1 MQEPINQQKPKAIP
15 KPVPASNTLRKLDI
29 RFPEELPVS
38 GQRQLIK
45 DALQSHQ
52 VVIVCG
58 ETGSGKTTQLPKICL
73 DLGRGTINGGKLI
86 GHTQPRRIA
95 ATATAKRIAQELGS
109 PIGQDVGYQ
118 VRFADKTSNAA
129 SIKLMTDGIL
139 LAETQRDPQLRA
151 YDTLIIDEAH
161 ERSLNIDFLLGYLR
175 QLLPK
180 RPDLKLIITSATI
193 DAQRFAEHFAI
204 NGQVAPVIEVS
215 GRLFP
220 VEQRYAPLEP
230 DAKPDG
236 KKESK
241 TAKEIPDAVTEEIA
255 SLWREGAAG
264 AGDVLVFLPGERE
277 IRDCAEAL
285 RKDHVLQQRFHPEI
299 LSLFARQSVAEQERV
314 FSPGNGRR
322 IILTTNVAETSL
334 TVPNIR
340 YVIDSGL
347 ARVKRYSYRNKVEQ
361 LQIEP
366 ISQAAANQRAGRCG
380 RVSDGICVRLYSEQD
395 YQGRSKFT
403 DPEILR
409 SSLAAVL
416 LRMSSLRLPKIQH
429 FPFIDKPLGRAI
441 ADGVQLLDELG
452 AIEFDESETA
462 DIKDAGKD
470 INNSFKLTAIGK
482 QLADLPLDPRIGRM
496 LLAAKEQNAL
506 KEVTIIASALA
517 TQDPRDRPMDQ
528 AAAADQAHL
537 QFADERSEFLSFV
550 KLWNWY
556 QDALQHKHSNRQLE
570 NLCKSKF
577 LSPRRL
583 REWRDVHGQL
593 HTMLGEKGWKE
604 NGLAATYEQVHLSLL
619 TGLLGYVAKK
629 EEDEKSQDRNS
640 KTGGYVGARGIR
652 PFIWPGSTIGKKA
665 GAWILAGELQET
677 NRMYA
682 RTIAKIEPQWVERV
696 AAHRLIK
703 SLSDPFWD
711 NRQGEVMAFERGTLY
726 GLPIYHGRRVRYEP
740 HNPKEARE
748 LFIRQ
753 ALVQEEMFGR
763 MDTPALQRET
773 ETDAKKKYPNL
784 FGFFWHN
791 RRLIKEIEALE
802 HRSRRPDVLVDDEL
816 LFAFYESRIPNGVC
830 SRESL
835 KAWLAKKSGED
846 KNQGSELDAQLRLE
860 KADLMRH
867 EAAGITV
874 DRYPKTMLVGGA
886 QLSLTYHFEP
896 GSPKDGVTLVVPL
909 TQLNQVD
916 GRRCEWLVPGMCE
929 EKALLLLK
937 SLPQKLRRHCVP
949 LPDYAKS
956 FLERKLEEKQFG
968 VGDFLDSLISD
979 IRKERGL
986 EIKRTD
992 FRPEALPLHS
1002 SMNFRL
1008 IDEHGRQLEVE
1019 RNLARL
1025 RSEYGQTARN
1035 AFQAIAQETAQ
1046 VELGVEP
1053 PVGEKTKANSTGDKS
1068 TTDTT
1073 RKVEQ
1078 GGCRTWEFGELPE
1091 TLEIQKGN
1099 KTLFG
1104 YPALVDRGD
1113 FCDLEVFD
1121 DLEEARKQHSLG
1133 LRRLFALSNKD
1144 TLKALQKQLPG
1155 IRELG
1160 LLFINV
1166 GSVEGLIDQILNLAL
1181 DRAYMTEPLPV
1192 NAEQFT
1198 ERLQAGKPRLALIA
1212 QEISRHALNALQAH
1226 ADLQKKIASAKAASP
1241 SAYADIQAQ
1250 MQGLIFPKF
1259 VAEIPYAQLV
1269 HVPRYLKAIAMRI
1282 DKLRSNPSRDAQ
1294 CQKDWESVARPWQ
1307 KLIQGN
1313 RGTAAYAMAEDQALV
1328 DFRWQLE
1335 ELRVALYAQELKTP
1349 TPMSLKRLEKVLA
1362 SLR

>member
-1 MQEPINQQKPKAIP
+1 VQEPINQQKPKASP
-15 KPVPASNTLRKLDI
+15 VTVPASNTRGRLEI

-38 GQRQLIK
+38 GQRQIIK
-45 DALQSHQ
+45 DALSSHQ

-73 DLGRGTINGGKLI
+73 DLGRGTMNGGSLI

-95 ATATAKRIAQELGS
+95 ATATAKRIAQELGT

-118 VRFADKTSNAA
+118 VRFADKTSQGA

-193 DAQRFAEHFAI
+193 DAKRFSEHFAI
-204 NGQVAPVIEVS
+204 QGEAAPVIEVS

-220 VEQRYAPLEP
+220 VEQRYEPLEP

-241 TAKEIPDAVTEEIA
+241 EAKEIPDAVAEAIA
-255 SLWREGAAG
+255 NVWREGASG

-277 IRDCAEAL
+277 IRDCAEVL
-285 RKDHVLQQRFHPEI
+285 RKDHVIQQRFHPEI
-299 LSLFARQSVAEQERV
+299 LTLFARQSVAEQERV
-314 FSPGNGRR
+314 FNPGNGRR

-340 YVIDSGL
+340 YVVDSGL

-380 RVSDGICVRLYSEQD
+380 RVSDGICIRLYSEQD
-395 YQGRSKFT
+395 YLGRSKFT

-416 LRMSSLRLPKIQH
+416 LRMSSLRLPRIQE

-441 ADGVQLLDELG
+441 ADGVQLLEELG
-452 AIEFDESETA
+452 AIEYD
-462 DIKDAGKD
+462 DAAVGDDKD
-470 INNSFKLTAIGK
+470 INNSFKLTPIGK

-496 LLAAKEQNAL
+496 LLTAKEQNAL
-506 KEVTIIASALA
+506 REVTIIASALA

-528 AAAADQAHL
+528 AAAADQAYL

-550 KLWNWY
+550 KLWDWY
-556 QDALQHKHSNRQLE
+556 QDALKHKHSNRQLE
-570 NLCKSKF
+570 NLCRSKF

-593 HTMLGEKGWKE
+593 HTMLGEKGWKD
-604 NGLAATYEQVHLSLL
+604 NALAATYEQVHLSLL

-629 EEDEKSQDRNS
+629 EEDEKSQERGS
-640 KTGGYVGARGIR
+640 KTGGYIGARGIR

-703 SLSDPFWD
+703 SLSEPFWD
-711 NRQGEVMAFERGTLY
+711 SRQGEVMAFERGTLY
-726 GLPIYHGRRVRYEP
+726 GLPIYHGRRVRYES
-740 HNPKEARE
+740 HNPVEARE
-748 LFIRQ
+748 LFISQ
-753 ALVQEEMFGR
+753 ALVQEAMFGR
-763 MDTPALQRET
+763 MDTPALMRET
-773 ETDAKKKYPNL
+773 EADARKKYPGS
-784 FGFFWHN
+784 FEFFWHN

-802 HRSRRPDVLVDDEL
+802 HRSRRPDVLVDDDL
-816 LFAFYESRIPNGVC
+816 LFAFYDSRIPKDVL
-830 SRESL
+830 SRERM
-835 KAWLAKKSGED
+835 KAWLRNTPKSA
-846 KNQGSELDAQLRLE
+846 DANAETMDSLLRLS

-874 DRYPKTMLVGGA
+874 DRYPKKMIVGGSELA
-886 QLSLTYHFEP
+886 LTYHFEP
-896 GSPKDGVTLVVPL
+896 GSPKDGVTLIVPL
-909 TQLNQVD
+909 TLLNQVD

-929 EKALLLLK
+929 EKIQLLLK
-937 SLPQKLRRHCVP
+937 SLPQKLRRHCIP
-949 LPDYAKS
+949 LPEYAKS
-956 FLERKLEEKQFG
+956 FLERTLAGKQFG
-968 VGDFLDSLISD
+968 LGDFLDSLIAD
-979 IRKERGL
+979 IRQERGL

-992 FRPEALPLHS
+992 FRPESLPMHA

-1008 IDEHGRQLEVE
+1008 VDEHGRQLDLE

-1025 RSEYGQTARN
+1025 RAEYGETART
-1035 AFQAIAQETAQ
+1035 AFQAIAQHAVHE
-1046 VELGVEP
+1046 ELGAVAIASNAS
-1053 PVGEKTKANSTGDKS
+1053 PVSKSNPNQNASIVKT
-1068 TTDTT
+1068 
-1073 RKVEQ
+1073 VEQ
-1078 GGCRTWEFGELPE
+1078 GGYRSWDFGELPE

-1099 KTLFG
+1099 RTLFG
-1104 YPALVDRGD
+1104 YPALVDRMQS
-1113 FCDLEVFD
+1113 CDLEVFD
-1121 DLEEARKQHSLG
+1121 DLLEARKYHWHG
-1133 LRRLFALSNKD
+1133 LRRLFALANKD

-1166 GSVEGLIDQILNLAL
+1166 GSADSLVEQILNLAIE
-1181 DRAYMTEPLPV
+1181 RAFMNDPLPV
-1192 NAEQFT
+1192 NAEQFS

-1212 QEISRHALNALQAH
+1212 QEISKHALAALQAY
-1226 ADLQKKIASAKAASP
+1226 ADLQKKLAQAKAASAT
-1241 SAYADIQAQ
+1241 AYIDIQTQ
-1250 MQGLIFPKF
+1250 VQGLVFAKF
-1259 VAEIPYAQLV
+1259 VSDTPYSQLV
-1269 HVPRYLKAIAMRI
+1269 HFPRYLKAIAMRI
-1282 DKLRSNPSRDAQ
+1282 DKLRTNPSRDAQ

-1307 KLIQGN
+1307 KLVQGG
-1313 RGTAAYAMAEDQALV
+1313 RGSGAYAMTEDQALT

-1349 TPMSLKRLEKVLA
+1349 SPMSLKRLEKVLA

>member
-1 MQEPINQQKPKAIP
+1 MP
-15 KPVPASNTLRKLDI
+15 KPVPASNTSRRLEI

-38 GQRQLIK
+38 GQRQIIK

-118 VRFADKTSNAA
+118 VRFADKTSHTA

-139 LAETQRDPQLRA
+139 LAETQRDPQLKA

-204 NGQVAPVIEVS
+204 NGKVAPVIEVS

-220 VEQRYAPLEP
+220 VEQRYSPLEP

-241 TAKEIPDAVTEEIA
+241 AAKEIPDAVTEEIA
-255 SLWREGAAG
+255 NLWREGAAG

-314 FSPGNGRR
+314 FNPGNGRR

-380 RVSDGICVRLYSEQD
+380 RVSDGTCIRLYSELD
-395 YQGRSKFT
+395 YQGRPKFT

-441 ADGVQLLDELG
+441 VDGVQLLDELG
-452 AIEFDESETA
+452 AIEFDDS
-462 DIKDAGKD
+462 DAGDGKD

-482 QLADLPLDPRIGRM
+482 QLAELPLDPRIGRI
-496 LLAAKEQNAL
+496 LLSAKEQNAL

-604 NGLAATYEQVHLSLL
+604 NSLAATYEQVHLSLL

-682 RTIAKIEPQWVERV
+682 RTIAKIEPQWVEQV

-711 NRQGEVMAFERGTLY
+711 NRQGEVLAFERGTLY

-740 HNPKEARE
+740 HNPDEARE

-753 ALVQEEMFGR
+753 ALVQEELFGR

-773 ETDAKKKYPNL
+773 EADAKKKYPGL
-784 FGFFWHN
+784 FNFFWHN

-802 HRSRRPDVLVDDEL
+802 HRSRRPDVLVDDDL
-816 LFAFYESRIPNGVC
+816 LFAFYESRIPKEIR
-830 SRESL
+830 SRDEL
-835 KAWLAKKSGED
+835 KSWLKKEV
-846 KNQGSELDAQLRLE
+846 ELDNQLRLE

-874 DRYPKTMLVGGA
+874 DRYPKKMMVGGA
-886 QLSLTYHFEP
+886 ELSLTYHFEP

-916 GRRCEWLVPGMCE
+916 GRRSEWLVPGMCE
-929 EKALLLLK
+929 EKVLLLLK

-956 FLERKLEEKQFG
+956 FLERMLEEKQFG
-968 VGDFLDSLISD
+968 VGDFLDSLIGD

-992 FRPEALPLHS
+992 FRPESLPLHS

-1025 RSEYGQTARN
+1025 RSEYGETARS

-1046 VELGVEP
+1046 VELGVELAP
-1053 PVGEKTKANSTGDKS
+1053 RLDGSKPAIDKA
-1068 TTDTT
+1068 
-1073 RKVEQ
+1073 RQVEQ
-1078 GGCRTWEFGELPE
+1078 GGYRTWEFGDLPE

-1099 KTLFG
+1099 RTLFG
-1104 YPALVDRGD
+1104 YPALVDHGD
-1113 FCDLEVFD
+1113 YCDLEVFD
-1121 DLEEARKQHSLG
+1121 DLLEARKQHQFG
-1133 LRRLFALSNKD
+1133 LRRLFALNNKD

-1166 GSVEGLIDQILNLAL
+1166 GSVEGLIEQILNLAL
-1181 DRAYMTEPLPV
+1181 ERAFMIDPLPI
-1192 NAEQFT
+1192 NPEQFA
-1198 ERLQAGKPRLALIA
+1198 ERLQAGKARFALIA

-1226 ADLQKKIASAKAASP
+1226 ADLQKKIAQAKAASP
-1241 SAYADIQAQ
+1241 SAYADIQTQ
-1250 MQGLIFPKF
+1250 MQALIFPKF
-1259 VAEIPYAQLV
+1259 VAEIPYGQLV

-1282 DKLRSNPSRDAQ
+1282 DKLRTNPSRDAQ

-1307 KLIQGN
+1307 KLLQGN
-1313 RGTAAYAMAEDQALV
+1313 RGSASYAMTEDQALQ

-1349 TPMSLKRLEKVLA
+1349 SPMSLKRLEKVLA
-1362 SLR
+1362 SLC

>member
-1 MQEPINQQKPKAIP
+1 MP
-15 KPVPASNTLRKLDI
+15 KPVPASNTSRRLEI

-38 GQRQLIK
+38 GQRQIIK

-118 VRFADKTSNAA
+118 VRFADKTSHTA

-139 LAETQRDPQLRA
+139 LAETQRDPQLKA

-204 NGQVAPVIEVS
+204 NGKVAPVIEVS

-220 VEQRYAPLEP
+220 VEQRYSPLEP
-230 DAKPDG
+230 DAKLDG

-241 TAKEIPDAVTEEIA
+241 AAKEIPDAVTEEIA
-255 SLWREGAAG
+255 NLWREGAAG

-314 FSPGNGRR
+314 FNPGNGRR

-380 RVSDGICVRLYSEQD
+380 RVSDGTCIRLYSELD
-395 YQGRSKFT
+395 YQGRPKFT

-441 ADGVQLLDELG
+441 VDGVQLLDELG
-452 AIEFDESETA
+452 AIEFDDS
-462 DIKDAGKD
+462 DAGDGKD

-482 QLADLPLDPRIGRM
+482 QLAELPLDPRIGRI
-496 LLAAKEQNAL
+496 LLSAKEQNAL

-604 NGLAATYEQVHLSLL
+604 NSLAATYEQVHLSLL

-682 RTIAKIEPQWVERV
+682 RTIAKIEPQWVEQV

-711 NRQGEVMAFERGTLY
+711 NRQGEVLAFERGTLY

-740 HNPKEARE
+740 HNPDEARE

-753 ALVQEEMFGR
+753 ALVQEELFGR

-773 ETDAKKKYPNL
+773 EADAKKKYPGL
-784 FGFFWHN
+784 FNFFWHN

-802 HRSRRPDVLVDDEL
+802 HRSRRPDVLVDDDL
-816 LFAFYESRIPNGVC
+816 LFAFYESRIPKEIR
-830 SRESL
+830 SRDEL
-835 KAWLAKKSGED
+835 KSWLKKEV
-846 KNQGSELDAQLRLE
+846 ELDNQLRLE

-874 DRYPKTMLVGGA
+874 DRYPKKIMVGGA
-886 QLSLTYHFEP
+886 ELSLTYHFEP

-909 TQLNQVD
+909 TQLNQID
-916 GRRCEWLVPGMCE
+916 GRRSEWLVPGMCE
-929 EKALLLLK
+929 EKVLLLLK

-956 FLERKLEEKQFG
+956 FLERMLEEKQFG
-968 VGDFLDSLISD
+968 VGDFLDSLIGD

-992 FRPEALPLHS
+992 FRPESLPLHS

-1025 RSEYGQTARN
+1025 RSEYGETARS

-1046 VELGVEP
+1046 VELGVELAP
-1053 PVGEKTKANSTGDKS
+1053 RLDGSKPAIDKA
-1068 TTDTT
+1068 
-1073 RKVEQ
+1073 RQVEQ
-1078 GGCRTWEFGELPE
+1078 GGYRTWEFGELPE

-1099 KTLFG
+1099 RTLFG
-1104 YPALVDRGD
+1104 YPALVDHGD
-1113 FCDLEVFD
+1113 YCDLEVFD
-1121 DLEEARKQHSLG
+1121 DLLEARKQHQFG
-1133 LRRLFALSNKD
+1133 LRRLFALNNKD

-1166 GSVEGLIDQILNLAL
+1166 GSVEGLIEQILNLAL
-1181 DRAYMTEPLPV
+1181 ERAFMIDPLPI
-1192 NAEQFT
+1192 NPEQFA
-1198 ERLQAGKPRLALIA
+1198 ERLQAGKARLALIA

-1226 ADLQKKIASAKAASP
+1226 ADLQKKIAQAKAASP
-1241 SAYADIQAQ
+1241 SAYADIQTQ
-1250 MQGLIFPKF
+1250 MQALIFPKF
-1259 VAEIPYAQLV
+1259 VAEIPYGQLV

-1282 DKLRSNPSRDAQ
+1282 DKLRTNPSRDAQ

-1307 KLIQGN
+1307 KLLQGN
-1313 RGTAAYAMAEDQALV
+1313 RGSASYAMTEDQALQ

-1349 TPMSLKRLEKVLA
+1349 SPMSLKRLEKVLA

>member
-1 MQEPINQQKPKAIP
+1 MQEPINQQKPKAIL
-15 KPVPASNTLRKLDI
+15 KHVPASNTLRKLEI

-38 GQRQLIK
+38 SQRQVIQK
-45 DALQSHQ
+45 ALQSHQ

-73 DLGRGTINGGKLI
+73 ELGRGTINGGKLI

-95 ATATAKRIAQELGS
+95 ATATAKRIAHELGS

-118 VRFADKTSNAA
+118 VRFADKTSPGA

-193 DAQRFAEHFAI
+193 DAKRFAEHFAI
-204 NGQVAPVIEVS
+204 DGKLAPVIEVS

-241 TAKEIPDAVTEEIA
+241 VVKEIPDAVAEEIA
-255 SLWREGAAG
+255 NVWREGASG

-277 IRDCAEAL
+277 IRDCAEVL

-299 LSLFARQSVAEQERV
+299 LTLFARQSVAEQERV
-314 FSPGNGRR
+314 FSAGNGRR

-380 RVSDGICVRLYSEQD
+380 RVSDGICIRLYSEQD
-395 YQGRSKFT
+395 YQSRPKFT

-416 LRMSSLRLPKIQH
+416 LRMSALRLPRIQH
-429 FPFIDKPLGRAI
+429 FPFIDKPFGRAI

-452 AIEFDESETA
+452 AIEFDESL
-462 DIKDAGKD
+462 DSDHKD
-470 INNSFKLTAIGK
+470 INQSFKLTTIGQ

-496 LLAAKEQNAL
+496 LLAAKEQNAI
-506 KEVTIIASALA
+506 KEVAIIASALS
-517 TQDPRDRPMDQ
+517 TQDPRERPLDQ
-528 AAAADQAHL
+528 AGAADQAHL

-570 NLCKSKF
+570 NLCRSKF

-593 HTMLGEKGWKE
+593 HTMLGEKGWKD
-604 NGLAATYEQVHLSLL
+604 NDLPATYEQVHISLL

-629 EEDEKSQDRNS
+629 EEDEKSQERGS
-640 KTGGYVGARGIR
+640 KTGAYVGARGIR
-652 PFIWPGSTIGKKA
+652 PFIWPGSTLGKKA

-677 NRMYA
+677 TRMYA

-696 AAHRLIK
+696 AVHRLIK

-711 NRQGEVMAFERGTLY
+711 SRQGEIMAFERGTLY
-726 GLPIYHGRRVRYEP
+726 GLPIYHGRKVRYEP
-740 HNPKEARE
+740 HNPVEARE

-753 ALVQEEMFGR
+753 ALVEEAMFGR

-784 FGFFWHN
+784 FKFFWHN
-791 RRLIKEIEALE
+791 RRLIREIEALE
-802 HRSRRPDVLVDDEL
+802 HRSRRPDVLVDDDL
-816 LFAFYESRIPNGVC
+816 LFAFYDSRIPQSVC
-830 SRESL
+830 SREQLLIWL
-835 KAWLAKKSGED
+835 KKVPEED
-846 KNQGSELDAQLRLE
+846 SQLCLS

-874 DRYPKTMLVGGA
+874 DRYPKKMLVGGA
-886 QLSLTYHFEP
+886 ELSLTYHFEP

-929 EKALLLLK
+929 EKVLLLLK
-937 SLPQKLRRHCVP
+937 TLPQKLRRHCVP
-949 LPDYAKS
+949 LPEYAKS
-956 FLERKLEEKQFG
+956 FLERKLEQKQFG
-968 VGDFLDSLISD
+968 AGDFLEDLMAD
-979 IRKERGL
+979 VRQERGL

-992 FRPEALPLHS
+992 FRPEALPLHC

-1025 RSEYGQTARN
+1025 RSEFGESARS

-1046 VELGVEP
+1046 TELGIEITQ
-1053 PVGEKTKANSTGDKS
+1053 TKQEA
-1068 TTDTT
+1068 T

-1078 GGCRTWEFGELPE
+1078 SGYQTWEFGELPE

-1099 KTLFG
+1099 QTLFG
-1104 YPALVDRGD
+1104 YPALVDRND
-1113 FCDLEVFD
+1113 FVDLEVFD
-1121 DLEEARKQHSLG
+1121 DLQEARKQHWQG
-1133 LRRLFALSNKD
+1133 LRRLFILANKD
-1144 TLKALQKQLPG
+1144 TLKSLQKQLPG
-1155 IRELG
+1155 LRDLG
-1160 LLFINV
+1160 LLFINI
-1166 GSVEGLIDQILNLAL
+1166 GSVEGLVEQILNLAVE
-1181 DRAYMTEPLPV
+1181 RALMSDDLPV
-1192 NAEQFT
+1192 TAEQFKQ
-1198 ERLQAGKPRLALIA
+1198 RLQAGKPRLALIA
-1212 QEISRHALNALQAH
+1212 QEMSKHALAALQAN
-1226 ADLQKKIASAKAASP
+1226 ADLQKKLAQAKAASP
-1241 SAYADIQAQ
+1241 SAYTDIQAQ
-1250 MQGLIFPKF
+1250 LQALIFPKF
-1259 VAEIPYAQLV
+1259 VSEIPYTQLV
-1269 HVPRYLKAIAMRI
+1269 HLPRYLKAIALRI

-1307 KLIQGN
+1307 KLLQGN
-1313 RGTAAYAMAEDQALV
+1313 RGAASYTLVEDQGLR

>member
-1 MQEPINQQKPKAIP
+1 MQEPINQQKPKSIT
-15 KPVPASNTLRKLDI
+15 KPVPASNTGRRLEI

-118 VRFADKTSNAA
+118 VRFADKTSHTA

-139 LAETQRDPQLRA
+139 LAETQRDPQLKA

-204 NGQVAPVIEVS
+204 NGKVAPVIEVS

-220 VEQRYAPLEP
+220 VEQRYSPLEP

-241 TAKEIPDAVTEEIA
+241 TAKEIPDAVTEEITKV
-255 SLWREGAAG
+255 WREGATG

-285 RKDHVLQQRFHPEI
+285 RKDHVLQQRYHPEV

-395 YQGRSKFT
+395 YLGRPKFT

-416 LRMSSLRLPKIQH
+416 LRMSSLRLSKIQH

-452 AIEFDESETA
+452 AIEFDDAQTEDA
-462 DIKDAGKD
+462 KDS
-470 INNSFKLTAIGK
+470 NHSFKLTHIGK

-496 LLAAKEQNAL
+496 LLAAKEHNAL
-506 KEVTIIASALA
+506 REVTIIASALA
-517 TQDPRDRPMDQ
+517 TQDPRERPMDQ
-528 AAAADQAHL
+528 GAAADQAHL

-550 KLWNWY
+550 KLWDWY

-570 NLCKSKF
+570 NLCRSKF

-604 NGLAATYEQVHLSLL
+604 NALSATYEQVHLSLL

-677 NRMYA
+677 SRMYA
-682 RTIAKIEPQWVERV
+682 RTIAKIEPQWVEKV

-703 SLSDPFWD
+703 SLSEPFWD
-711 NRQGEVMAFERGTLY
+711 SRQGEVLAFERGTLY

-740 HNPKEARE
+740 HNPEHARE
-748 LFIRQ
+748 LFIGQ
-753 ALVQEEMFGR
+753 ALVQEEIFGR

-773 ETDAKKKYPNL
+773 EADAKKKYPGT
-784 FGFFWHN
+784 FGFFWYN

-802 HRSRRPDVLVDDEL
+802 HRSRRPDVLVDDDL
-816 LFAFYESRIPNGVC
+816 LFAFYESRIPKGICN
-830 SRESL
+830 REDLSAYL
-835 KAWLAKKSGED
+835 KKTPD
-846 KNQGSELDAQLRLE
+846 LDSQLRLE

-874 DRYPKTMLVGGA
+874 DRYPKVMKVGGA
-886 QLSLTYHFEP
+886 ELNLTYHFEP

-909 TQLNQVD
+909 AQLNQVD

-929 EKALLLLK
+929 EKILLLLK
-937 SLPQKLRRHCVP
+937 TLPQKLRRHCVP

-956 FLERKLEEKQFG
+956 YLERRLDAKQFG
-968 VGDFLDSLISD
+968 VGDFLDSLIDD

-1025 RSEYGQTARN
+1025 RSEYGQTARD
-1035 AFQAIAQETAQ
+1035 AFQAVAQEVVQA
-1046 VELGVEP
+1046 ELGIEP
-1053 PVGEKTKANSTGDKS
+1053 SSKTSANSGKADS
-1068 TTDTT
+1068 A
-1073 RKVEQ
+1073 RQVAQ
-1078 GGCRTWEFGELPE
+1078 GGYRSWEFGELP
-1091 TLEIQKGN
+1091 
-1099 KTLFG
+1099 
-1104 YPALVDRGD
+1104 
-1113 FCDLEVFD
+1113 
-1121 DLEEARKQHSLG
+1121 
-1133 LRRLFALSNKD
+1133 
-1144 TLKALQKQLPG
+1144 
-1155 IRELG
+1155 
-1160 LLFINV
+1160 
-1166 GSVEGLIDQILNLAL
+1166 
-1181 DRAYMTEPLPV
+1181 
-1192 NAEQFT
+1192 
-1198 ERLQAGKPRLALIA
+1198 
-1212 QEISRHALNALQAH
+1212 
-1226 ADLQKKIASAKAASP
+1226 
-1241 SAYADIQAQ
+1241 
-1250 MQGLIFPKF
+1250 
-1259 VAEIPYAQLV
+1259 
-1269 HVPRYLKAIAMRI
+1269 
-1282 DKLRSNPSRDAQ
+1282 
-1294 CQKDWESVARPWQ
+1294 
-1307 KLIQGN
+1307 
-1313 RGTAAYAMAEDQALV
+1313 
-1328 DFRWQLE
+1328 
-1335 ELRVALYAQELKTP
+1335 
-1349 TPMSLKRLEKVLA
+1349 
-1362 SLR
+1362 

>member
-15 KPVPASNTLRKLDI
+15 KPVPASNTSRRLEI

-38 GQRQLIK
+38 GQRQIIK
-45 DALQSHQ
+45 DALQSNQ

-118 VRFADKTSNAA
+118 VRFADKSSQTA

-139 LAETQRDPQLRA
+139 LAETQRDPQLKA

-204 NGQVAPVIEVS
+204 NGKVAPVIEVS

-220 VEQRYAPLEP
+220 VEQRYCPLEP
-230 DAKPDG
+230 DPKPDG

-241 TAKEIPDAVTEEIA
+241 AVKEIPETVAEEIA
-255 SLWREGAAG
+255 NVWREGASG

-380 RVSDGICVRLYSEQD
+380 RVSDGICIRLYSELD
-395 YQGRSKFT
+395 YQSRPKFT

-441 ADGVQLLDELG
+441 TDGVQLLDELG
-452 AIEFDESETA
+452 AIEFDEANTA
-462 DIKDAGKD
+462 DSKD

-506 KEVTIIASALA
+506 REVTIIASALA
-517 TQDPRDRPMDQ
+517 TQDPRERPMDQ

-550 KLWNWY
+550 KLWDWH
-556 QDALQHKHSNRQLE
+556 QDALRHKHSNRQLE
-570 NLCKSKF
+570 NLCRSKF

-593 HTMLGEKGWKE
+593 HAMLAEKGWKE

-682 RTIAKIEPQWVERV
+682 RTIAKIEPQWVEKV
-696 AAHRLIK
+696 AAHRLIT

-711 NRQGEVMAFERGTLY
+711 HRQGEVMAFERGTLY

-740 HNPKEARE
+740 HNSEEARN
-748 LFIRQ
+748 LFISQ

-763 MDTPALQRET
+763 MDTPALYRET
-773 ETDAKKKYPNL
+773 EADAKKKYPGL

-791 RRLIKEIEALE
+791 CRLIKEIEALE

-816 LFAFYESRIPNGVC
+816 LFAFYESRIPKEVC
-830 SRESL
+830 NREDL
-835 KAWLAKKSGED
+835 KAWFKKSPD
-846 KNQGSELDAQLRLE
+846 LDQQLRLE

-874 DRYPKTMLVGGA
+874 DRYPKKMLVGGA
-886 QLSLTYHFEP
+886 DLNLTYHFEP

-929 EKALLLLK
+929 EKVLLLLK

-956 FLERKLEEKQFG
+956 FLERKLEEKKFG
-968 VGDFLDSLISD
+968 VGDFLDSLIGD

-992 FRPEALPLHS
+992 FRPESLPLHS

-1025 RSEYGQTARN
+1025 RSEHGETARS

-1046 VELGVEP
+1046 AELGAEFP
-1053 PVGEKTKANSTGDKS
+1053 KAGGVQSIQKARS
-1068 TTDTT
+1068 
-1073 RKVEQ
+1073 VEQ
-1078 GGCRTWEFGELPE
+1078 GGYRSWDFGELPE

-1113 FCDLEVFD
+1113 YSDLEVFD
-1121 DLEEARKQHSLG
+1121 DLLEARKQHHLG
-1133 LRRLFALSNKD
+1133 LRRLFSLSNKD

-1160 LLFINV
+1160 LLFINI
-1166 GSVEGLIDQILNLAL
+1166 GSVDGLIEQILNLAL
-1181 DRAYMTEPLPV
+1181 ERAFMSEPLPV
-1192 NAEQFT
+1192 NAEQFI

-1226 ADLQKKIASAKAASP
+1226 ADLQKKMASAKASSAT
-1241 SAYADIQAQ
+1241 AYADMQTQIQA
-1250 MQGLIFPKF
+1250 LIFPHF
-1259 VAEIPYAQLV
+1259 VAQIPYGQLV
-1269 HVPRYLKAIAMRI
+1269 HLPRYLKAIAMRI

-1307 KLIQGN
+1307 KLLQGSK
-1313 RGTAAYAMAEDQALV
+1313 GSASYAMTEDQALQ

>member
-1 MQEPINQQKPKAIP
+1 
-15 KPVPASNTLRKLDI
+15 
-29 RFPEELPVS
+29 LPVS
-38 GQRQLIK
+38 SQRQIIK
-45 DALQSHQ
+45 DALSSNQ
-52 VVIVCG
+52 VIIVCG

-73 DLGRGTINGGKLI
+73 DLGRGTMNGGRLI

-95 ATATAKRIAQELGS
+95 ATATAKRIAQELGTA
-109 PIGQDVGYQ
+109 IGQDVGYQ
-118 VRFADKTSNAA
+118 VRFADKSSQGA

-193 DAQRFAEHFAI
+193 DAKRFSEHFALH
-204 NGQVAPVIEVS
+204 GKPAPVIEVS

-220 VEQRYAPLEP
+220 VEQRYEPLVA
-230 DAKPDG
+230 DTKPDG

-241 TAKEIPDAVTEEIA
+241 EAKELPDAVTEAITNV
-255 SLWREGAAG
+255 WREGAAG

-277 IRDCAEAL
+277 IRDCAEVL

-314 FSPGNGRR
+314 FNPGNGRR

-340 YVIDSGL
+340 YVVDSGL

-361 LQIEP
+361 LQIES

-380 RVSDGICVRLYSEQD
+380 RVSDGICIRLYSEQD
-395 YQGRSKFT
+395 YLSRPQFT

-416 LRMSSLRLPKIQH
+416 LRMSSLRLPRIQD

-452 AIEFDESETA
+452 AIVYDESATG
-462 DIKDAGKD
+462 DSKD
-470 INNSFKLTAIGK
+470 INSSFKLTPTGK

-496 LLAAKEQNAL
+496 LLAAKEENAL
-506 KEVTIIASALA
+506 REVTIIASALA

-537 QFADERSEFLSFV
+537 LFADERSEFLSFV
-550 KLWNWY
+550 KLWDWY
-556 QDALQHKHSNRQLE
+556 QDALKHKQSNRQLE

-583 REWRDVHGQL
+583 REWRDVYAQL
-593 HTMLGEKGWKE
+593 HTMLSEKGWKE
-604 NGLAATYEQVHLSLL
+604 NPSAATYEQVHLSLL

-629 EEDEKSQDRNS
+629 EEDEKSQERGS
-640 KTGGYVGARGIR
+640 KTGSYIGARGIR

-665 GAWILAGELQET
+665 GAWIVAGELQET

-682 RTIAKIEPQWVERV
+682 RTIAKIEPQWVEKV

-703 SLSDPFWD
+703 TLSEPFWD
-711 NRQGEVMAFERGTLY
+711 SRQGEVMAFERGTLY

-740 HNPKEARE
+740 HNPTDARN
-748 LFIRQ
+748 LFIMQ

-763 MDTPALQRET
+763 MDTPALMRET
-773 ETDAKKKYPNL
+773 EADARKKYPGT
-784 FGFFWHN
+784 FEFFWHN

-802 HRSRRPDVLVDDEL
+802 HRSRRPDVLVDDDL
-816 LFAFYESRIPNGVC
+816 LFAFYDSRLPQAVL
-830 SRESL
+830 SRDSM
-835 KAWLAKKSGED
+835 KAWLRKADKSEATD
-846 KNQGSELDAQLRLE
+846 ELLRLA

-874 DRYPKTMLVGGA
+874 DRYPKKLLLGGSE
-886 QLSLTYHFEP
+886 LSLTYHFEP

-909 TQLNQVD
+909 TLLNQVD

-929 EKALLLLK
+929 EKIHLLLK
-937 SLPQKLRRHCVP
+937 SLPQKLRRHCIP
-949 LPDYAKS
+949 LPEYAKS
-956 FLERKLEEKQFG
+956 FLERSLAEKQFG
-968 VGDFLDSLISD
+968 IGDFLDSLITD

-992 FRPEALPLHS
+992 FRPESLPLHS

-1008 IDEHGRQLEVE
+1008 VDEHGRQLELE
-1019 RNLARL
+1019 RNLSRL
-1025 RSEYGQTARN
+1025 RAEHGETART
-1035 AFQAIAQETAQ
+1035 AFQAIAQQ
-1046 VELGVEP
+1046 VVQAELG
-1053 PVGEKTKANSTGDKS
+1053 GDTQADASGVIGKS
-1068 TTDTT
+1068 NQNVASSVIK
-1073 RKVEQ
+1073 KVEQ
-1078 GGCRTWEFGELPE
+1078 GGYLSWDFGELPE

-1099 KTLFG
+1099 RTLFG
-1104 YPALVDRGD
+1104 YPALVDRTE

-1121 DLEEARKQHSLG
+1121 DLLEARKYHWQG

-1155 IRELG
+1155 IREIG
-1160 LLFINV
+1160 LLFMNV
-1166 GSVEGLIDQILNLAL
+1166 GSVDSLIEQILNLAIE
-1181 DRAYMTEPLPV
+1181 RALMSDPLPM
-1192 NAEQFT
+1192 NAEQFAG
-1198 ERLQAGKPRLALIA
+1198 RLQAGKPRLALIA
-1212 QEISRHALNALQAH
+1212 QEIAKHTLAALQAH
-1226 ADLQKKIASAKAASP
+1226 ADLLKKLAQAKAASA
-1241 SAYADIQAQ
+1241 SAYADIQNQ
-1250 MQGLIFPKF
+1250 VQGLIFAKF
-1259 VAEIPYAQLV
+1259 ISDTPYGQLV
-1269 HVPRYLKAIAMRI
+1269 HFPRYLKAIAMRI
-1282 DKLRSNPSRDAQ
+1282 DKLRTNPSRDAQ

-1307 KLIQGN
+1307 KMVQASHGSS
-1313 RGTAAYAMAEDQALV
+1313 TYALHEDQALV

>member
-1 MQEPINQQKPKAIP
+1 MP
-15 KPVPASNTLRKLDI
+15 KPVPASNTPRRLEI

-38 GQRQLIK
+38 SQRQIIK
-45 DALQSHQ
+45 DALQNHQ

-118 VRFADKTSNAA
+118 VRFADKTSHTA

-139 LAETQRDPQLRA
+139 LAETQRDPQLKA

-193 DAQRFAEHFAI
+193 DAQRFADHFTI
-204 NGQVAPVIEVS
+204 NGKVAPVIEVS

-220 VEQRYAPLEP
+220 VEQRYCPLEP
-230 DAKPDG
+230 DLKPDG

-241 TAKEIPDAVTEEIA
+241 AAKEIPETVAEEIA
-255 SLWREGAAG
+255 SVWREGAQG

-299 LSLFARQSVAEQERV
+299 LSLFARQSVTEQERV

-380 RVSDGICVRLYSEQD
+380 RVSDGICIRLYSELD
-395 YQGRSKFT
+395 YQSRPKFT

-416 LRMSSLRLPKIQH
+416 LRMSSLHLPKIQH

-441 ADGVQLLDELG
+441 TDGVQLLDELG
-452 AIEFDESETA
+452 AIEFDESNAT
-462 DIKDAGKD
+462 DATDGKD
-470 INNSFKLTAIGK
+470 INNSFKLTPIGK

-506 KEVTIIASALA
+506 KEVAIIASALA
-517 TQDPRDRPMDQ
+517 TQDPRERPMDQ
-528 AAAADQAHL
+528 SAAADQAHL
-537 QFADERSEFLSFV
+537 LFADERSEFLSFV

-570 NLCKSKF
+570 NLCRSKF

-593 HTMLGEKGWKE
+593 HTMLAEKGWKE

-640 KTGGYVGARGIR
+640 KTGGYIGARGIR

-677 NRMYA
+677 SRMYA
-682 RTIAKIEPQWVERV
+682 RTIAKIEPQWVEKV
-696 AAHRLIK
+696 AAHRLIT

-711 NRQGEVMAFERGTLY
+711 HRQGEVMAFERGTLY

-740 HNPKEARE
+740 HNPEEARN
-748 LFIRQ
+748 LFISQ

-763 MDTPALQRET
+763 MDTPALYRET
-773 ETDAKKKYPNL
+773 EADAKKQYPGL

-791 RRLIKEIEALE
+791 CRLIKEIEALE
-802 HRSRRPDVLVDDEL
+802 HRSRRPDVLVDDDL
-816 LFAFYESRIPNGVC
+816 LFAFYESRIPKEVC
-830 SRESL
+830 NREGL
-835 KAWLAKKSGED
+835 KAWFKKEP
-846 KNQGSELDAQLRLE
+846 KLDSQLRLE

-874 DRYPKTMLVGGA
+874 DRYPKKMLVGGA
-886 QLSLTYHFEP
+886 ELNLTYHFEP

-929 EKALLLLK
+929 EKVLLLLK

-956 FLERKLEEKQFG
+956 FLERQLDEKQFG
-968 VGDFLDSLISD
+968 VGDFLDCLIGD

-992 FRPEALPLHS
+992 FRPESLPLHS

-1025 RSEYGQTARN
+1025 RAEYGETARS

-1046 VELGVEP
+1046 VEFGFEP
-1053 PVGEKTKANSTGDKS
+1053 SKTASTQSNEKAHS
-1068 TTDTT
+1068 
-1073 RKVEQ
+1073 VEQ
-1078 GGCRTWEFGELPE
+1078 EGYRSWEFGELPE

-1104 YPALVDRGD
+1104 YPALVDRED
-1113 FCDLEVFD
+1113 YCDLEVFD
-1121 DLEEARKQHSLG
+1121 DLLEARKQHRLG
-1133 LRRLFALSNKD
+1133 LRRLFSLSNKD

-1160 LLFINV
+1160 LLFINIS
-1166 GSVEGLIDQILNLAL
+1166 SVDGLLEQILNLAL
-1181 DRAYMTEPLPV
+1181 ERAFMSEPLPV

-1212 QEISRHALNALQAH
+1212 QEISRHTLNALQAN
-1226 ADLQKKIASAKAASP
+1226 ADLQKKMASAKASSTTAHT
-1241 SAYADIQAQ
+1241 DIQTQ
-1250 MQGLIFPKF
+1250 MQGLVFPKF
-1259 VAEIPYAQLV
+1259 VAQIPYEQLV
-1269 HVPRYLKAIAMRI
+1269 HLPRYLKAIAMRI

-1307 KLIQGN
+1307 KLLQGSK
-1313 RGTAAYAMAEDQALV
+1313 GSTSYAMTEDQALQ

-1349 TPMSLKRLEKVLA
+1349 SPMSLKRLEKVLA
-1362 SLR
+1362 SMR

>member
-1 MQEPINQQKPKAIP
+1 MQERINQQKPLDSA
-15 KPVPASNTLRKLDI
+15 KPVPASNTCRKLDI

-38 GQRQLIK
+38 GQRQIIK
-45 DALQSHQ
+45 DALLSHQ

-73 DLGRGTINGGKLI
+73 DMGRGTMSGGKLI

-95 ATATAKRIAQELGS
+95 ATATAKRIAQELGT

-118 VRFADKTSNAA
+118 VRFSDKTGPSA

-175 QLLPK
+175 RLLPK

-193 DAQRFAEHFAI
+193 DAQRFAEHFTI
-204 NGQVAPVIEVS
+204 NGKIAPVIEVS

-230 DAKPDG
+230 DLKPDG

-241 TAKEIPDAVTEEIA
+241 EAKEIPDAVAEAIA
-255 SLWREGAAG
+255 NLWREGASG
-264 AGDVLVFLPGERE
+264 SGDVLVFLPGERE
-277 IRDCAEAL
+277 IRDCAEVL
-285 RKDHVLQQRFHPEI
+285 RKDHVLAQRFHPEI
-299 LSLFARQSVAEQERV
+299 LGLFARQSIAEQERV

-322 IILTTNVAETSL
+322 IILSTNVAETSL
-334 TVPNIR
+334 TFPNIR

-361 LQIEP
+361 LQVEP

-380 RVSDGICVRLYSEQD
+380 RVSDGICIRLYSEQD
-395 YQGRSKFT
+395 YLSRAKFT

-416 LRMSSLRLPKIQH
+416 LRMSALRLPKIAE
-429 FPFIDKPLGRAI
+429 FPFIDRPLGRAI

-452 AIEFDESETA
+452 AIESDELQAGDS
-462 DIKDAGKD
+462 KDF
-470 INNSFKLTAIGK
+470 NHNFKLTAIGK
-482 QLADLPLDPRIGRM
+482 QLAELPLDPRIGRI
-496 LLAAKEQNAL
+496 LLAAKDQNAL
-506 KEVTIIASALA
+506 REVTIIASALA
-517 TQDPRDRPMDQ
+517 TQDPRERPLEQ

-593 HTMLGEKGWKE
+593 HAMLGEKGWKE
-604 NGLAATYEQVHLSLL
+604 NGLAASYEEVHLSLL

-629 EEDEKSQDRNS
+629 EEDEKSQERGS
-640 KTGGYVGARGIR
+640 KTGGYIGARGIR

-682 RTIAKIEPQWVERV
+682 RTIAKIEPQWIERA
-696 AAHRLIK
+696 AAHRLVK

-740 HNPKEARE
+740 HDPVMARE
-748 LFIRQ
+748 LFISQ

-763 MDTPALQRET
+763 MDTPALERET
-773 ETDAKKKYPNL
+773 EADARKKYSDS

-791 RRLIKEIEALE
+791 HRLIKEIEALE

-816 LFAFYESRIPNGVC
+816 LFAFYDSRIPKEVL
-830 SRESL
+830 SRESMKSWL
-835 KAWLAKKSGED
+835 KKFDPKGEKPD
-846 KNQGSELDAQLRLE
+846 TQLRLA

-874 DRYPKTMLVGGA
+874 DRYPKKMVVGGTE
-886 QLSLTYHFEP
+886 LSMTYHFEP

-909 TQLNQVD
+909 TLLNQVD

-929 EKALLLLK
+929 EKTLLLLK

-949 LPDYAKS
+949 LPEYAKS
-956 FLERKLEEKQFG
+956 FLERMLEEKHFG
-968 VGDFLDSLISD
+968 VGDYLDCLIAD
-979 IRKERGL
+979 IRKEKGL

-992 FRPEALPLHS
+992 FRPEALPAHS
-1002 SMNFRL
+1002 SMNYRL
-1008 IDEHGRQLEVE
+1008 IDEHGRQLDVE
-1019 RNLARL
+1019 RNLSRL
-1025 RSEYGQTARN
+1025 RAEYGETARS
-1035 AFQAIAQETAQ
+1035 AFQAIAQEAAQ
-1046 VELGVEP
+1046 VELGVE
-1053 PVGEKTKANSTGDKS
+1053 TKS
-1068 TTDTT
+1068 TTVLGKASSGVAV

-1078 GGCRTWEFGELPE
+1078 GGYKSWDFGELPE

-1099 KTLFG
+1099 RTLFG
-1104 YPALVDRGD
+1104 YPALVDRMES
-1113 FCDLEVFD
+1113 CELEVFD
-1121 DLEEARKQHSLG
+1121 DLVEARKQHWRG
-1133 LRRLFALSNKD
+1133 LRRLFSLANKE

-1155 IRELG
+1155 IREIG
-1160 LLFINV
+1160 LLFINI
-1166 GSVEGLIDQILNLAL
+1166 GSVESLIEQILDLAVE
-1181 DRAYMTEPLPV
+1181 RAFLMDPLPSS
-1192 NAEQFT
+1192 ASQF
-1198 ERLQAGKPRLALIA
+1198 ELRLQEGKPRLALIA
-1212 QEISRHALNALQAH
+1212 QEIARHALGALQAY
-1226 ADLQKKIASAKAASP
+1226 ADLQKKLPQAKAV
-1241 SAYADIQAQ
+1241 SAIAYGDIQNQ
-1250 MQGLIFPKF
+1250 ITSLIFPKF
-1259 VAEIPYAQLV
+1259 IADIPYAQLV
-1269 HVPRYLKAIAMRI
+1269 HFPRYLKAVAMRI
-1282 DKLRSNPSRDAQ
+1282 DKLRANPSRDAQ
-1294 CQKDWESVARPWQ
+1294 CQKDWESVCRPWQ
-1307 KLIQGN
+1307 KLLQGSK
-1313 RGTAAYAMAEDQALV
+1313 GSATYAMEEDQSLQ

>member
-1 MQEPINQQKPKAIP
+1 MHEPINQQKPKAIP
-15 KPVPASNTLRKLDI
+15 KPVPASNTSRRLEI
-29 RFPEELPVS
+29 CFPEELPVS
-38 GQRQLIK
+38 SQRQLIQ

-73 DLGRGTINGGKLI
+73 ELGRGTIHGGKLI

-118 VRFADKTSNAA
+118 VRFADKTSPSA

-193 DAQRFAEHFAI
+193 DAQRFAEHFAMD
-204 NGQVAPVIEVS
+204 GKLAPVIEVS

-241 TAKEIPDAVTEEIA
+241 LAKEIPDAVAEEIA
-255 SLWREGAAG
+255 NVWREGALG

-277 IRDCAEAL
+277 IRDCAEVL

-299 LSLFARQSVAEQERV
+299 LTLFARQSVAEQERV

-380 RVSDGICVRLYSEQD
+380 RVSDGICIRLYSEQD
-395 YQGRSKFT
+395 YLGRPKFT

-416 LRMSSLRLPKIQH
+416 LRMSSLRLPRIQN

-452 AIEFDESETA
+452 AIEFDEQFEG
-462 DIKDAGKD
+462 DNKD
-470 INNSFKLTAIGK
+470 INNSFKLTQMGK

-496 LLAAKEQNAL
+496 MLAAKEHNAL

-517 TQDPRDRPMDQ
+517 TQDPRERPLDQ
-528 AAAADQAHL
+528 AAAADQAHI

-556 QDALQHKHSNRQLE
+556 QEALQHKQSNRQLE
-570 NLCKSKF
+570 NLCRSKF

-583 REWRDVHGQL
+583 REWRDVYGQL

-604 NGLAATYEQVHLSLL
+604 NGLPATYEQVHLSLL

-629 EEDEKSQDRNS
+629 EEDEKSQERGS
-640 KTGGYVGARGIR
+640 KTGSYIGARGIR
-652 PFIWPGSTIGKKA
+652 PSIWPGSTIGKKA

-677 NRMYA
+677 SRMYA
-682 RTIAKIEPQWVERV
+682 RTIAKIEPQWVEQV

-740 HNPKEARE
+740 HDPAEART
-748 LFIRQ
+748 LFIGQ
-753 ALVQEEMFGR
+753 ALVQEEIFGR

-773 ETDAKKKYPNL
+773 EADAKKKYPNQ
-784 FGFFWHN
+784 FEFFWHN

-816 LFAFYESRIPNGVC
+816 LFAFYDSRIPKSVC
-830 SRESL
+830 SREQL
-835 KAWLAKKSGED
+835 AAWLKKD
-846 KNQGSELDAQLRLE
+846 VELDSQLRLA

-874 DRYPKTMLVGGA
+874 DRYPKRMMVGGA
-886 QLSLTYHFEP
+886 ELSLTYHFEP
-896 GSPKDGVTLVVPL
+896 GSPKDGVTLVIPL

-929 EKALLLLK
+929 EKTLLLLK
-937 SLPQKLRRHCVP
+937 TLPQKLRRHCVP
-949 LPDYAKS
+949 LPEYAKA
-956 FLERKLEEKQFG
+956 FLERKLDQKQYG
-968 VGDFLDSLISD
+968 QGDFLESLMTD
-979 IRKERGL
+979 IRQERGL

-992 FRPEALPLHS
+992 FRPEALPLHCF
-1002 SMNFRL
+1002 MNFRL
-1008 IDEHGRQLEVE
+1008 IDEHGRQLELE

-1025 RSEYGQTARN
+1025 RSEYGETARS
-1035 AFQAIAQETAQ
+1035 AFQAIAQETVQ
-1046 VELGVEP
+1046 TELGVEP
-1053 PVGEKTKANSTGDKS
+1053 AQAKASSNQTPIDAS
-1068 TTDTT
+1068 

-1078 GGCRTWEFGELPE
+1078 GGYRTWEFGSLPE

-1099 KTLFG
+1099 QTLFG
-1104 YPALVDRGD
+1104 YPALVDRTD
-1113 FCDLEVFD
+1113 YVDLEVFD
-1121 DLEEARKQHSLG
+1121 DLQEARKYHWQG
-1133 LRRLFALSNKD
+1133 LRRLFVLLNKD

-1155 IRELG
+1155 LRELG

-1166 GSVEGLIDQILNLAL
+1166 GSVEGLVEQILNLAIE
-1181 DRAYMTEPLPV
+1181 RAFMSEELPI
-1192 NAEQFT
+1192 NAEQFNQ
-1198 ERLQAGKPRLALIA
+1198 RMQAGKPRLALIA
-1212 QEISRHALNALQAH
+1212 QEIAKHALNALQAN
-1226 ADLQKKIASAKAASP
+1226 ADLQKKLAQAKAASP

-1250 MQGLIFPKF
+1250 LQGLIFPKLIS
-1259 VAEIPYAQLV
+1259 EIPYAQLV
-1269 HVPRYLKAIAMRI
+1269 HLPRYLKAVALRI

-1307 KLIQGN
+1307 KMLQGQ
-1313 RGTAAYAMAEDQALV
+1313 RGSASYALSEDQGLQ

>member
-1 MQEPINQQKPKAIP
+1 MP
-15 KPVPASNTLRKLDI
+15 KPVSASNTSRRLEI

-38 GQRQLIK
+38 GQRQIIK
-45 DALQSHQ
+45 DALQNHQ

-118 VRFADKTSNAA
+118 VRFADKTSSTA

-139 LAETQRDPQLRA
+139 LAETQRDPQLKA

-193 DAQRFAEHFAI
+193 DAQRFSEHFAI
-204 NGQVAPVIEVS
+204 NGKAAPVIEVS

-220 VEQRYAPLEP
+220 VEQRYCPLEP
-230 DAKPDG
+230 DPKPDG

-241 TAKEIPDAVTEEIA
+241 AAKEIPETVAEEIA
-255 SLWREGAAG
+255 NVWREGASG

-380 RVSDGICVRLYSEQD
+380 RVSDGICIRLYSELD
-395 YQGRSKFT
+395 YQSRPKFT

-441 ADGVQLLDELG
+441 TDGVQLLDELG
-452 AIEFDESETA
+452 AIEFDESDAA
-462 DIKDAGKD
+462 DSKD
-470 INNSFKLTAIGK
+470 INNSFKLTPIGK

-506 KEVTIIASALA
+506 REVTIIASALA
-517 TQDPRDRPMDQ
+517 TQDPRERPMDQ
-528 AAAADQAHL
+528 GAAADQAHL
-537 QFADERSEFLSFV
+537 LFADERSEFLSFV
-550 KLWNWY
+550 KLWDWY
-556 QDALQHKHSNRQLE
+556 QDALRHKQSNRQLE
-570 NLCKSKF
+570 NLCRSKF

-593 HTMLGEKGWKE
+593 HTMLAEKGWKE
-604 NGLAATYEQVHLSLL
+604 NGLAASYEQVHLSLL

-677 NRMYA
+677 SRMYA
-682 RTIAKIEPQWVERV
+682 RTIAKIEPQWVEKV

-740 HNPKEARE
+740 HNPEEARE
-748 LFIRQ
+748 LFIGQ
-753 ALVQEEMFGR
+753 ALVQEEIFGR
-763 MDTPALQRET
+763 IDTPALYRET
-773 ETDAKKKYPNL
+773 EADTKKQYPGL

-791 RRLIKEIEALE
+791 CRLIKEIEALE
-802 HRSRRPDVLVDDEL
+802 HRSRRPDVLVDDDL
-816 LFAFYESRIPNGVC
+816 LFAFYESRIPKEVC
-830 SRESL
+830 NREGL
-835 KAWLAKKSGED
+835 KAWFKKEP
-846 KNQGSELDAQLRLE
+846 NLDSQLRLE

-874 DRYPKTMLVGGA
+874 DRYPKKMLVGGA
-886 QLSLTYHFEP
+886 ELNLTYHFEP

-929 EKALLLLK
+929 EKVLLLLK

-956 FLERKLEEKQFG
+956 FLERQLDEKQFG
-968 VGDFLDSLISD
+968 MGDFLDSLISD

-992 FRPEALPLHS
+992 FRPESLPLHS

-1025 RSEYGQTARN
+1025 RAEYGETARS

-1046 VELGVEP
+1046 VEFGLEP
-1053 PVGEKTKANSTGDKS
+1053 SKTASTQSHEKARS
-1068 TTDTT
+1068 
-1073 RKVEQ
+1073 VEQ
-1078 GGCRTWEFGELPE
+1078 GGYRSWEFGELPE

-1113 FCDLEVFD
+1113 YCDLEVFD
-1121 DLEEARKQHSLG
+1121 DLLEARKQHQLG

-1160 LLFINV
+1160 LLFINI
-1166 GSVEGLIDQILNLAL
+1166 GSVDGLIEQILNLAL
-1181 DRAYMTEPLPV
+1181 ARAFMSEPLPV
-1192 NAEQFT
+1192 NAEQFI

-1212 QEISRHALNALQAH
+1212 QEVSRHALNALQAY
-1226 ADLQKKIASAKAASP
+1226 ADLQKKMASAKAS
-1241 SAYADIQAQ
+1241 STTAYADMQTQIQA
-1250 MQGLIFPKF
+1250 LIFPQF
-1259 VAEIPYAQLV
+1259 VAQIPYGQLV
-1269 HVPRYLKAIAMRI
+1269 HLPRYLKAIAMRI

-1294 CQKDWESVARPWQ
+1294 YQKDWESVARPWQ
-1307 KLIQGN
+1307 KLLQGSK
-1313 RGTAAYAMAEDQALV
+1313 GSASYAMTEDQALQ

-1349 TPMSLKRLEKVLA
+1349 TPMSLKRLEKVLV

>member
-1 MQEPINQQKPKAIP
+1 MP
-15 KPVPASNTLRKLDI
+15 KPVPASNTSRSLDI

-118 VRFADKTSNAA
+118 VRFADKTSNTA

-193 DAQRFAEHFAI
+193 DAQRFAEHFAM
-204 NGQVAPVIEVS
+204 NGKVAPVIEVS

-241 TAKEIPDAVTEEIA
+241 AAKEIPDAVTEEIA
-255 SLWREGAAG
+255 GLWREGAAG
-264 AGDVLVFLPGERE
+264 VGDVLVFLPGERE

-322 IILTTNVAETSL
+322 IILATNVAETSL

-380 RVSDGICVRLYSEQD
+380 RVSDGICIRLYGEQD
-395 YQGRSKFT
+395 YQSHPKFT

-452 AIEFDESETA
+452 AIEFDESEPV
-462 DIKDAGKD
+462 DEKNISKD

-482 QLADLPLDPRIGRM
+482 QLSDLPLDPRIGRM

-740 HNPKEARE
+740 HNPDETRE

-773 ETDAKKKYPNL
+773 EADAKKKYPNL

-802 HRSRRPDVLVDDEL
+802 HRSRRPDVLVDDDL
-816 LFAFYESRIPNGVC
+816 LFAFYESRTPKEVR

-835 KAWLAKKSGED
+835 KAWLSKQPD
-846 KNQGSELDAQLRLE
+846 LDAQLRLE

-874 DRYPKTMLVGGA
+874 DRYPKNMLVGGV

-929 EKALLLLK
+929 EKVLLLLK

-956 FLERKLEEKQFG
+956 YLDRKLEEKQFG
-968 VGDFLDSLISD
+968 VGDFLDSLIID

-992 FRPEALPLHS
+992 FRPESLPLHS

-1025 RSEYGQTARN
+1025 RSEYGETARN

-1053 PVGEKTKANSTGDKS
+1053 SAGKTSQANASDST
-1068 TTDTT
+1068 
-1073 RKVEQ
+1073 RRVEQ
-1078 GGCRTWEFGELPE
+1078 GGYRSWEFGELPE

-1121 DLEEARKQHSLG
+1121 DLEVARRQHALG

-1166 GSVEGLIDQILNLAL
+1166 GSVDGLIEQILNIAL
-1181 DRAYMTEPLPV
+1181 ECAFMTEPLPV
-1192 NAEQFT
+1192 NVEQFV

-1212 QEISRHALNALQAH
+1212 QEISRHSLNALQAH
-1226 ADLQKKIASAKAASP
+1226 ADLQRKMVSAKAASP
-1241 SAYADIQAQ
+1241 AAYADMQTQ
-1250 MQGLIFPKF
+1250 MRGLIFPKF
-1259 VAEIPYAQLV
+1259 VAEIPYVQLV
-1269 HVPRYLKAIAMRI
+1269 HLPRYLKAIAMRI

-1307 KLIQGN
+1307 KLMQGKK
-1313 RGTAAYAMAEDQALV
+1313 GTASYAMAEDQALT

-1335 ELRVALYAQELKTP
+1335 ELRVALYAQELKTL
-1349 TPMSLKRLEKVLA
+1349 TPMSLRRLEKVLA

>member
-1 MQEPINQQKPKAIP
+1 MP
-15 KPVPASNTLRKLDI
+15 KPVSASNTSRRLEI

-38 GQRQLIK
+38 GQRQIIK
-45 DALQSHQ
+45 DALQNHQ

-118 VRFADKTSNAA
+118 VRFADKTSNTA

-139 LAETQRDPQLRA
+139 LAETQRDPQLKA

-193 DAQRFAEHFAI
+193 DAQRFSEHFAI
-204 NGQVAPVIEVS
+204 NGKVAPVIEVS

-220 VEQRYAPLEP
+220 VEQRYCPLEP
-230 DAKPDG
+230 DPKPDG

-241 TAKEIPDAVTEEIA
+241 AAKEIPETVAEEIA
-255 SLWREGAAG
+255 NVWREGASG

-380 RVSDGICVRLYSEQD
+380 RVSDGICIRLYSELD
-395 YQGRSKFT
+395 YQSRPKFT

-441 ADGVQLLDELG
+441 TDGVQLLDELG
-452 AIEFDESETA
+452 AIEFDESDSA
-462 DIKDAGKD
+462 DSKD
-470 INNSFKLTAIGK
+470 INNSFKLTPIGK

-506 KEVTIIASALA
+506 REVTIIASALA
-517 TQDPRDRPMDQ
+517 TQDPRERPMDQ
-528 AAAADQAHL
+528 GAAADQAHL
-537 QFADERSEFLSFV
+537 LFADERSEFLSFV
-550 KLWNWY
+550 KLWDWY
-556 QDALQHKHSNRQLE
+556 QDALRHKQSNRQLE
-570 NLCKSKF
+570 NLCRSKF

-593 HTMLGEKGWKE
+593 HTMLAEKGWKE

-677 NRMYA
+677 SRMYA
-682 RTIAKIEPQWVERV
+682 RTIAKIEPQWVEKV

-711 NRQGEVMAFERGTLY
+711 HRQGEVMAFERGTLY

-740 HNPKEARE
+740 HNPEEARE
-748 LFIRQ
+748 LFIGQ

-763 MDTPALQRET
+763 IDTPALYRET
-773 ETDAKKKYPNL
+773 EADAKKQYPGL

-791 RRLIKEIEALE
+791 CRLIKEIEALE
-802 HRSRRPDVLVDDEL
+802 HRSRRPDVLVDDDL
-816 LFAFYESRIPNGVC
+816 LFAFYESRIPKEVC
-830 SRESL
+830 NREGL
-835 KAWLAKKSGED
+835 KAWFKKEP
-846 KNQGSELDAQLRLE
+846 NLDSQLRLE

-874 DRYPKTMLVGGA
+874 DRYPKKMLVGGA
-886 QLSLTYHFEP
+886 ELNLTYHFEP

-929 EKALLLLK
+929 EKVLLLLK

-956 FLERKLEEKQFG
+956 FLERKLDEKQFG
-968 VGDFLDSLISD
+968 MGDFLDSLISD

-992 FRPEALPLHS
+992 FRPESLPLHS

-1025 RSEYGQTARN
+1025 RAEYGETARS

-1046 VELGVEP
+1046 VEFGLEP
-1053 PVGEKTKANSTGDKS
+1053 SKTASTQSHEKARS
-1068 TTDTT
+1068 
-1073 RKVEQ
+1073 VEQ
-1078 GGCRTWEFGELPE
+1078 GGYRSWEFGELPE

-1113 FCDLEVFD
+1113 YCDLEVFD
-1121 DLEEARKQHSLG
+1121 DLLEARKQHQLG

-1160 LLFINV
+1160 LLFINI
-1166 GSVEGLIDQILNLAL
+1166 GSVEGLIEQILNLAL
-1181 DRAYMTEPLPV
+1181 ARAFMSEPLPV

-1212 QEISRHALNALQAH
+1212 QEVSRHALNALQAH
-1226 ADLQKKIASAKAASP
+1226 ADLQKKMASAKASSP
-1241 SAYADIQAQ
+1241 TAYADMQTQIQA
-1250 MQGLIFPKF
+1250 LIFPQF
-1259 VAEIPYAQLV
+1259 VAQIPYGQLV
-1269 HVPRYLKAIAMRI
+1269 HLPRYLKAIAMRI

-1307 KLIQGN
+1307 KLLQGSK
-1313 RGTAAYAMAEDQALV
+1313 GSASYAMTEDQALQ

-1349 TPMSLKRLEKVLA
+1349 TPMSLKRLEKVLV

>member
-1 MQEPINQQKPKAIP
+1 MQEPINQQKPKAIL
-15 KPVPASNTLRKLDI
+15 KHVPASNTLRKLEI

-38 GQRQLIK
+38 SQRQVIQK
-45 DALQSHQ
+45 ALQSHQ

-73 DLGRGTINGGKLI
+73 ELGRGTINGGKLI

-95 ATATAKRIAQELGS
+95 ATATAKRIAHELGS

-118 VRFADKTSNAA
+118 VRFADKTSPGA

-193 DAQRFAEHFAI
+193 DAKRFAEHFAI
-204 NGQVAPVIEVS
+204 DGKLAPVVEVS

-241 TAKEIPDAVTEEIA
+241 VVKEIPDAVAEEIA
-255 SLWREGAAG
+255 NVWREGASG

-277 IRDCAEAL
+277 IRDCAEVL

-299 LSLFARQSVAEQERV
+299 LTLFARQSVAEQERV
-314 FSPGNGRR
+314 FSTGNGRR

-380 RVSDGICVRLYSEQD
+380 RVSDGICIRLYSEQD
-395 YQGRSKFT
+395 YQGRPKFT

-416 LRMSSLRLPKIQH
+416 LRMSALRLPRIQH
-429 FPFIDKPLGRAI
+429 FPFIDKPFGRAI

-452 AIEFDESETA
+452 AIEFDESL
-462 DIKDAGKD
+462 DSDHKD
-470 INNSFKLTAIGK
+470 INQSFKLTTIGQ

-496 LLAAKEQNAL
+496 LLAAKEQNAI
-506 KEVTIIASALA
+506 KEVAIIASALS
-517 TQDPRDRPMDQ
+517 TQDPRERPLDQ
-528 AAAADQAHL
+528 AGAADQAHL

-570 NLCKSKF
+570 NLCRSKF

-593 HTMLGEKGWKE
+593 HTMLGEKGWKD
-604 NGLAATYEQVHLSLL
+604 NDLPATYEQVHISLL

-629 EEDEKSQDRNS
+629 EEDEKSQERGS
-640 KTGGYVGARGIR
+640 KTGAYVGARGIR
-652 PFIWPGSTIGKKA
+652 PFIWPGSTLGKKA

-677 NRMYA
+677 TRMYA

-696 AAHRLIK
+696 AVHRLIK

-711 NRQGEVMAFERGTLY
+711 SRQGEIMAFERGTLY
-726 GLPIYHGRRVRYEP
+726 GLPIYHGRKVRYEP
-740 HNPKEARE
+740 HNPVEARE

-753 ALVQEEMFGR
+753 ALVEEAMFGR

-784 FGFFWHN
+784 FKFFWHN
-791 RRLIKEIEALE
+791 RRLIREIEALE
-802 HRSRRPDVLVDDEL
+802 HRSRRPDVLVDDDL
-816 LFAFYESRIPNGVC
+816 LFAFYDSRIPQSVC
-830 SRESL
+830 SREQLLIWL
-835 KAWLAKKSGED
+835 KKVPEED
-846 KNQGSELDAQLRLE
+846 SQLCLS

-874 DRYPKTMLVGGA
+874 DRYPKKMLVGGA
-886 QLSLTYHFEP
+886 ELSLTYHFEP

-929 EKALLLLK
+929 EKVLLLLK
-937 SLPQKLRRHCVP
+937 TLPQKLRRHCVP
-949 LPDYAKS
+949 LPEYAKS
-956 FLERKLEEKQFG
+956 FLERKLEQKQFG
-968 VGDFLDSLISD
+968 AGDFLEDLMAD
-979 IRKERGL
+979 VRQERGL

-992 FRPEALPLHS
+992 FRPEALPLHC

-1025 RSEYGQTARN
+1025 RSEFGESARS

-1046 VELGVEP
+1046 TELGIEITQ
-1053 PVGEKTKANSTGDKS
+1053 TKQEA
-1068 TTDTT
+1068 T

-1078 GGCRTWEFGELPE
+1078 SGYQTWEFGELPE

-1099 KTLFG
+1099 QTLFG
-1104 YPALVDRGD
+1104 YPALVDRND
-1113 FCDLEVFD
+1113 FVDLEVFD
-1121 DLEEARKQHSLG
+1121 DLQEARKQHWQG
-1133 LRRLFALSNKD
+1133 LRRLFILANKD
-1144 TLKALQKQLPG
+1144 TLKSLQKQLPG
-1155 IRELG
+1155 LRDLG
-1160 LLFINV
+1160 LLFINI
-1166 GSVEGLIDQILNLAL
+1166 GSVEGLVEQILNLAVE
-1181 DRAYMTEPLPV
+1181 RALMSDDLPV
-1192 NAEQFT
+1192 TAEQFKQ
-1198 ERLQAGKPRLALIA
+1198 RLQAGKPRLALIA
-1212 QEISRHALNALQAH
+1212 QEMSKHALAALQAN
-1226 ADLQKKIASAKAASP
+1226 ADLQKKLAQAKAASP
-1241 SAYADIQAQ
+1241 SAYTDIQAQ
-1250 MQGLIFPKF
+1250 LQALIFPKF
-1259 VAEIPYAQLV
+1259 VSEIPYTQLV
-1269 HVPRYLKAIAMRI
+1269 HLPRYLKAIALRI

-1307 KLIQGN
+1307 KLLQGN
-1313 RGTAAYAMAEDQALV
+1313 RGAASYTLVEDQGLR

>member
-1 MQEPINQQKPKAIP
+1 MP
-15 KPVPASNTLRKLDI
+15 KPVPASNTSRRLEI

-38 GQRQLIK
+38 GQRQIIK
-45 DALQSHQ
+45 DALQNHQ

-118 VRFADKTSNAA
+118 VRFADKTSNTA

-139 LAETQRDPQLRA
+139 LAETQRDPQLKA

-193 DAQRFAEHFAI
+193 DAQRFADHFAI
-204 NGQVAPVIEVS
+204 NGKVAPVIEVS

-220 VEQRYAPLEP
+220 VEQRYSPLEP

-241 TAKEIPDAVTEEIA
+241 AAKEIPDTVAEEIA
-255 SLWREGAAG
+255 RVWLEGASG

-380 RVSDGICVRLYSEQD
+380 RVSDGICIRLYSELD
-395 YQGRSKFT
+395 YQSRPKFT

-416 LRMSSLRLPKIQH
+416 LRMTSLHLPKIQH

-441 ADGVQLLDELG
+441 TDGVQLLDELG
-452 AIEFDESETA
+452 AIEFDES
-462 DIKDAGKD
+462 DAIDGKD

-506 KEVTIIASALA
+506 REVTIIASALA
-517 TQDPRDRPMDQ
+517 TQDPRERPIDQ
-528 AAAADQAHL
+528 GAAADQAQL

-550 KLWNWY
+550 KLWDWY
-556 QDALQHKHSNRQLE
+556 QDALRHKHSNRQLE
-570 NLCKSKF
+570 NLCRAKF

-593 HTMLGEKGWKE
+593 HSMLAEKGWKE
-604 NGLAATYEQVHLSLL
+604 NGLAVSYEQVHLSLL

-640 KTGGYVGARGIR
+640 KTGGYIGARGIR

-677 NRMYA
+677 SRMYA
-682 RTIAKIEPQWVERV
+682 RTIAKIEPQWVEKV

-711 NRQGEVMAFERGTLY
+711 HRQGEVMVFERGTLY

-740 HNPKEARE
+740 HNAEEARE

-763 MDTPALQRET
+763 MDTPALYRET
-773 ETDAKKKYPNL
+773 EADAKKQYPGL

-791 RRLIKEIEALE
+791 CRLIKEIEALE
-802 HRSRRPDVLVDDEL
+802 HRSRRPDVLVDDDL
-816 LFAFYESRIPNGVC
+816 LFAFYESRIPKEVC
-830 SRESL
+830 NREGL
-835 KAWLAKKSGED
+835 KVWFKKEV
-846 KNQGSELDAQLRLE
+846 ELDSQLRLE

-874 DRYPKTMLVGGA
+874 DRYPKKMMVGGTE
-886 QLSLTYHFEP
+886 LNLTYHFEP
-896 GSPKDGVTLVVPL
+896 GSLKDGVTLVVPL

-929 EKALLLLK
+929 EKVLLLLK

-956 FLERKLEEKQFG
+956 FLERQLDEKQFG
-968 VGDFLDSLISD
+968 VGDFLDSLMSD
-979 IRKERGL
+979 IRKERSL

-992 FRPEALPLHS
+992 FRPESLPLHS

-1025 RSEYGQTARN
+1025 RAEYGETARS

-1046 VELGVEP
+1046 AELGIDSP
-1053 PVGEKTKANSTGDKS
+1053 KASATPSTERARS
-1068 TTDTT
+1068 
-1073 RKVEQ
+1073 VEQ
-1078 GGCRTWEFGELPE
+1078 GVYRSWEFGELPE

-1113 FCDLEVFD
+1113 YCDLEVFD
-1121 DLEEARKQHSLG
+1121 DLLEARKQHYHG
-1133 LRRLFALSNKD
+1133 LRRLFSLNNKD

-1160 LLFINV
+1160 LLFINI
-1166 GSVEGLIDQILNLAL
+1166 GSVDGLIEQILNLAL
-1181 DRAYMTEPLPV
+1181 ERAFMNEPLPV
-1192 NAEQFT
+1192 NVEQFT
-1198 ERLQAGKPRLALIA
+1198 ERLQVGKPRLALIA
-1212 QEISRHALNALQAH
+1212 QEISRHTLNALQAH
-1226 ADLQKKIASAKAASP
+1226 ADLQKKMASAKAS
-1241 SAYADIQAQ
+1241 STTAYADMQIQ
-1250 MQGLIFPKF
+1250 MQALIFPQF
-1259 VAEIPYAQLV
+1259 VDQIPYGQLV
-1269 HVPRYLKAIAMRI
+1269 HLPRYLKAIALRI

-1307 KLIQGN
+1307 KLLQGSK
-1313 RGTAAYAMAEDQALV
+1313 GSASYAMNEDQALQ

>member
-1 MQEPINQQKPKAIP
+1 M
-15 KPVPASNTLRKLDI
+15 PASNTLRKLEI

-38 GQRQLIK
+38 SQRQVIQK
-45 DALQSHQ
+45 ALQSHQ

-73 DLGRGTINGGKLI
+73 ELGRGTINGGKLI

-95 ATATAKRIAQELGS
+95 ATATAKRIAHELGS

-118 VRFADKTSNAA
+118 VRFADKTSPGA

-193 DAQRFAEHFAI
+193 DAKRFAEHFAI
-204 NGQVAPVIEVS
+204 DGKLAPVVEVS

-241 TAKEIPDAVTEEIA
+241 VVKEIPDAVAEEIA
-255 SLWREGAAG
+255 NVWREGASG

-277 IRDCAEAL
+277 IRDCAEVL

-299 LSLFARQSVAEQERV
+299 LTLFARQSVAEQERV
-314 FSPGNGRR
+314 FSAGNGRR

-380 RVSDGICVRLYSEQD
+380 RVSDGICIRLYSEQD
-395 YQGRSKFT
+395 YQGRPKFT

-416 LRMSSLRLPKIQH
+416 LRMSALRLPRIQH
-429 FPFIDKPLGRAI
+429 FPFIDKPFGRAI

-452 AIEFDESETA
+452 AIEFDESL
-462 DIKDAGKD
+462 DSDHKD
-470 INNSFKLTAIGK
+470 INQSFKLTTIGQ

-496 LLAAKEQNAL
+496 LLAAKEQNAI
-506 KEVTIIASALA
+506 KEVAIIASALS
-517 TQDPRDRPMDQ
+517 TQDPRERPLDQ
-528 AAAADQAHL
+528 AGAADQAHL

-570 NLCKSKF
+570 NLCRSKF

-593 HTMLGEKGWKE
+593 HTMLGEKGWKD
-604 NGLAATYEQVHLSLL
+604 NDLPATYEQVHISLL

-629 EEDEKSQDRNS
+629 EEDEKSQERGS
-640 KTGGYVGARGIR
+640 KTGAYVGARGIR
-652 PFIWPGSTIGKKA
+652 PFIWPGSTLGKKA

-677 NRMYA
+677 TRMYA

-696 AAHRLIK
+696 AVHRLIK

-711 NRQGEVMAFERGTLY
+711 SRQGEVMAFERGTLY
-726 GLPIYHGRRVRYEP
+726 GLPIYHGRKVRYEP
-740 HNPKEARE
+740 HNPVEARE

-753 ALVQEEMFGR
+753 ALVEEAMFGR

-784 FGFFWHN
+784 FKFFWHN
-791 RRLIKEIEALE
+791 RRLIREIEALE
-802 HRSRRPDVLVDDEL
+802 HRSRRPDVLVDDDL
-816 LFAFYESRIPNGVC
+816 LFAFYDSRIPQSVC
-830 SRESL
+830 SREQLLIWL
-835 KAWLAKKSGED
+835 KKVPEED
-846 KNQGSELDAQLRLE
+846 SQLCLS

-874 DRYPKTMLVGGA
+874 DRYPKKMLVGGA
-886 QLSLTYHFEP
+886 ELSLTYHFEP

-929 EKALLLLK
+929 EKVLLLLK
-937 SLPQKLRRHCVP
+937 TLPQKLRRHCVP
-949 LPDYAKS
+949 LPEYAKS
-956 FLERKLEEKQFG
+956 FLERKLEQKQFG
-968 VGDFLDSLISD
+968 AGDFLEDLMAD
-979 IRKERGL
+979 VRQERGL

-992 FRPEALPLHS
+992 FRPEALPLHC

-1025 RSEYGQTARN
+1025 RSEFGESARS

-1046 VELGVEP
+1046 TELGIEITQ
-1053 PVGEKTKANSTGDKS
+1053 TKQEA
-1068 TTDTT
+1068 T

-1078 GGCRTWEFGELPE
+1078 SGYQTWEFGELPE

-1099 KTLFG
+1099 QTLFG
-1104 YPALVDRGD
+1104 YPALVDRND
-1113 FCDLEVFD
+1113 FVDLEVFD
-1121 DLEEARKQHSLG
+1121 DLQEARKQHWQG
-1133 LRRLFALSNKD
+1133 LRRLFILANKD
-1144 TLKALQKQLPG
+1144 TLKSLQKQLPG
-1155 IRELG
+1155 LRDLG
-1160 LLFINV
+1160 LLFINI
-1166 GSVEGLIDQILNLAL
+1166 GSVEGLVEQILNLAVE
-1181 DRAYMTEPLPV
+1181 RALMSDDLPV
-1192 NAEQFT
+1192 TAEQFKQ
-1198 ERLQAGKPRLALIA
+1198 RLQAGKPRLALIA
-1212 QEISRHALNALQAH
+1212 QEMSKHALAALQAN
-1226 ADLQKKIASAKAASP
+1226 ADLQKKLAQAKAASP
-1241 SAYADIQAQ
+1241 SAYTDIQAQ
-1250 MQGLIFPKF
+1250 LQALIFPKF
-1259 VAEIPYAQLV
+1259 VSEIPYTQLV
-1269 HVPRYLKAIAMRI
+1269 HLPRYLKAIALRI

-1307 KLIQGN
+1307 KLLQGN
-1313 RGTAAYAMAEDQALV
+1313 RGAASYTLVEDQGLR

>member
-1 MQEPINQQKPKAIP
+1 MT
-15 KPVPASNTLRKLDI
+15 KPVLASNTSRKLEI

-45 DALQSHQ
+45 EALQRHQ
-52 VVIVCG
+52 VIIVCG

-118 VRFADKTSNAA
+118 VRFADKTSQSA

-180 RPDLKLIITSATI
+180 RQDLKLIITSATI
-193 DAQRFAEHFAI
+193 DAQRFSEHFTL
-204 NGQVAPVIEVS
+204 NGKVAPVIEVS

-220 VEQRYAPLEP
+220 VEQRYSPLEP

-277 IRDCAEAL
+277 IRDCAETL

-380 RVSDGICVRLYSEQD
+380 RVSDGICVRLYSDQD
-395 YQGRSKFT
+395 YQGRPKFS

-416 LRMSSLRLPKIQH
+416 LRMSSLRLPKIQN

-452 AIEFDESETA
+452 AIEFDDAQSG
-462 DIKDAGKD
+462 DSKDL
-470 INNSFKLTAIGK
+470 NNSFKLTFIGK

-537 QFADERSEFLSFV
+537 QFADDRSEFLSFV
-550 KLWNWY
+550 RLWNWY

-570 NLCKSKF
+570 NLCKTKF

-593 HTMLGEKGWKE
+593 HTMLGEKGWRE
-604 NGLAATYEQVHLSLL
+604 NELPATYEQVHLSLL

-640 KTGGYVGARGIR
+640 KMGGYVGARGIR

-711 NRQGEVMAFERGTLY
+711 SRQGEVMAFERGTLY
-726 GLPIYHGRRVRYEP
+726 GLPIYHGRRVRFEP
-740 HNPKEARE
+740 HNFDETRE

-773 ETDAKKKYPNL
+773 EADARKKYPKL
-784 FGFFWHN
+784 FDFFWHN

-802 HRSRRPDVLVDDEL
+802 HRSRRPDVLVDDDL
-816 LFAFYESRIPNGVC
+816 LLAFYESHIPNGIC
-830 SRESL
+830 SREDL
-835 KAWLAKKSGED
+835 KIYLKKSPD
-846 KNQGSELDAQLRLE
+846 LDTQLRLE
-860 KADLMRH
+860 KVDLMRH

-874 DRYPKTMLVGGA
+874 DRYPKVMKVGGA
-886 QLSLTYHFEP
+886 ELNLTYHFEP

-909 TQLNQVD
+909 AQLNQVD

-929 EKALLLLK
+929 EKILLLLK
-937 SLPQKLRRHCVP
+937 TLPQKLRRHCVP
-949 LPDYAKS
+949 LPEYAKS
-956 FLERKLEEKQFG
+956 YLERKLESNQFG
-968 VGDFLDSLISD
+968 VGEFLDNLIDD

-1008 IDEHGRQLEVE
+1008 INEHGRQLEVE

-1035 AFQAIAQETAQ
+1035 AFQAVAQEVAQ
-1046 VELGVEP
+1046 TELGIEP
-1053 PVGEKTKANSTGDKS
+1053 IVPENTMPNKLDQARQVKL
-1068 TTDTT
+1068 
-1073 RKVEQ
+1073 
-1078 GGCRTWEFGELPE
+1078 GGYSTWEFGELPE

-1104 YPALVDRGD
+1104 YPALIDRGD

-1121 DLEEARKQHSLG
+1121 DLHEARKQHSQG
-1133 LRRLFALSNKD
+1133 LRRLFSLGNKD

-1155 IRELG
+1155 VRELG

-1166 GSVEGLIDQILNLAL
+1166 GSVEDLIEQIINLSIE
-1181 DRAYMTEPLPV
+1181 RAFMGEPLPN
-1192 NAEQFT
+1192 NAEQFS
-1198 ERLQAGKPRLALIA
+1198 ERMQAGKPRLALIA
-1212 QEISRHALNALQAH
+1212 QEIARHALSALQAY
-1226 ADLQKKIASAKAASP
+1226 ADLQKKMAQAKAASP
-1241 SAYADIQAQ
+1241 TAYADIQFQ
-1250 MQGLIFPKF
+1250 IQGLIFPKF
-1259 VAEIPYAQLV
+1259 VADIPYAQLV
-1269 HVPRYLKAIAMRI
+1269 HLPRYLKAIAMRI
-1282 DKLRSNPSRDAQ
+1282 DKMRTNSSRDAQ

-1307 KLIQGN
+1307 KLMQGSK
-1313 RGTAAYAMAEDQALV
+1313 GVAAYAMTEDQALV

-1349 TPMSLKRLEKVLA
+1349 TPVSLKRLEKVLA

>member
-1 MQEPINQQKPKAIP
+1 MP
-15 KPVPASNTLRKLDI
+15 KPVSASNTPRRLEI

-38 GQRQLIK
+38 GQRGIIK
-45 DALQSHQ
+45 DALQNHQ

-118 VRFADKTSNAA
+118 VRFADKTSNTA

-139 LAETQRDPQLRA
+139 LAETQRDPQLKA

-204 NGQVAPVIEVS
+204 NGKVAPVIEVS

-220 VEQRYAPLEP
+220 VEQRYSPLEP
-230 DAKPDG
+230 DPKPDG

-241 TAKEIPDAVTEEIA
+241 VAKEIPEAVAEEIA
-255 SLWREGAAG
+255 SVWREGASG

-380 RVSDGICVRLYSEQD
+380 RVSDGICIRLYSELD
-395 YQGRSKFT
+395 YQSRPKFT

-441 ADGVQLLDELG
+441 TDGVQLLDELG
-452 AIEFDESETA
+452 AIEFDES
-462 DIKDAGKD
+462 DASDGKD

-517 TQDPRDRPMDQ
+517 TQDPRERPMDQ
-528 AAAADQAHL
+528 GAAADQAHL

-570 NLCKSKF
+570 NLCRSKF

-604 NGLAATYEQVHLSLL
+604 NGLTATYEQVHLSLL

-682 RTIAKIEPQWVERV
+682 RTIAKIEPQWVEKV
-696 AAHRLIK
+696 AAHRLIT

-711 NRQGEVMAFERGTLY
+711 HRQGEVMAFERGTLY

-740 HNPKEARE
+740 HNPEEARE
-748 LFIRQ
+748 LFISQ

-763 MDTPALQRET
+763 METPALYRET
-773 ETDAKKKYPNL
+773 EADAKKKYPGL

-791 RRLIKEIEALE
+791 CRMIKEIEALE
-802 HRSRRPDVLVDDEL
+802 HRSRRPDVLVDDDL
-816 LFAFYESRIPNGVC
+816 LFAFYESRIPKAVC
-830 SRESL
+830 NREGL
-835 KAWLAKKSGED
+835 KAWFKKEPD
-846 KNQGSELDAQLRLE
+846 LDSQLRLE

-874 DRYPKTMLVGGA
+874 DRYPKKMMVGGA
-886 QLSLTYHFEP
+886 ELNLTYHFEP

-929 EKALLLLK
+929 EKVLLLLK

-956 FLERKLEEKQFG
+956 FLERKLEDKQFG
-968 VGDFLDSLISD
+968 AGDFLDSLISD

-1025 RSEYGQTARN
+1025 RSEYGETARS

-1046 VELGVEP
+1046 TELGLEP
-1053 PVGEKTKANSTGDKS
+1053 TKAISARPDE
-1068 TTDTT
+1068 
-1073 RKVEQ
+1073 RARAVEQ
-1078 GGCRTWEFGELPE
+1078 GGYRSWEFGELPE

-1104 YPALVDRGD
+1104 YPALVNRGD
-1113 FCDLEVFD
+1113 CCDLEVFD
-1121 DLEEARKQHSLG
+1121 DLLEARKQHHLG

-1166 GSVEGLIDQILNLAL
+1166 GSVESLIEQILNLAME
-1181 DRAYMTEPLPV
+1181 RAFMTEALPV
-1192 NAEQFT
+1192 NAEQFA

-1212 QEISRHALNALQAH
+1212 QEVSRHALNALQAY
-1226 ADLQKKIASAKAASP
+1226 ADLQKKMASAKAASP
-1241 SAYADIQAQ
+1241 AAYADIQNQ

-1259 VAEIPYAQLV
+1259 VADIPYGQLV
-1269 HVPRYLKAIAMRI
+1269 HLPRYLKAIAMRI

-1307 KLIQGN
+1307 KLLQGSK
-1313 RGTAAYAMAEDQALV
+1313 GSASYAMTEDQTLQ

-1349 TPMSLKRLEKVLA
+1349 SPMSLKRLEKVLA

>member
-1 MQEPINQQKPKAIP
+1 
-15 KPVPASNTLRKLDI
+15 VPASNTSRRLEI

-38 GQRQLIK
+38 GQRQIIK
-45 DALQSHQ
+45 DALSSHQ

-73 DLGRGTINGGKLI
+73 DLGRGTMNGGRLI

-95 ATATAKRIAQELGS
+95 ATATAKRIAQELGT

-118 VRFADKTSNAA
+118 IRFADKTSQGA

-175 QLLPK
+175 QLLPR

-193 DAQRFAEHFAI
+193 DAKRFSEHFAI
-204 NGQVAPVIEVS
+204 QGKTAPVIEVS

-220 VEQRYAPLEP
+220 VEQRYEPLEP
-230 DAKPDG
+230 EVKPDG

-241 TAKEIPDAVTEEIA
+241 EVKELPEAVAGAIA
-255 SLWREGAAG
+255 NVWREGASG

-299 LSLFARQSVAEQERV
+299 LSLFARQSVTEQERV

-340 YVIDSGL
+340 YVVDSGL

-366 ISQAAANQRAGRCG
+366 ISQSAANQRAGRCG
-380 RVSDGICVRLYSEQD
+380 RVSDGICIRLYSEQD
-395 YQGRSKFT
+395 YLGRPKFT

-416 LRMSSLRLPKIQH
+416 LRMSSLRLPRIQE

-452 AIEFDESETA
+452 AIEYDDTSLGS
-462 DIKDAGKD
+462 DKD
-470 INNSFKLTAIGK
+470 INHSFKLTPIGR

-496 LLAAKEQNAL
+496 LLTAKEQNAL
-506 KEVTIIASALA
+506 REVTIIASALA

-550 KLWNWY
+550 KLWDWY
-556 QDALQHKHSNRQLE
+556 QDALKHKHSNRQLE
-570 NLCKSKF
+570 NLCRSKF

-593 HTMLGEKGWKE
+593 HTMLGEKAWKE
-604 NGLAATYEQVHLSLL
+604 NPSAATYEQVHLSLL

-629 EEDEKSQDRNS
+629 EEDEKSQERGS
-640 KTGGYVGARGIR
+640 KTGGYIGARGIR

-682 RTIAKIEPQWVERV
+682 RTIAKIEPQWIEKV
-696 AAHRLIK
+696 AGHRLIT
-703 SLSDPFWD
+703 SLSEPFWD
-711 NRQGEVMAFERGTLY
+711 SRQGEVMAFERGTLY

-740 HNPKEARE
+740 HNPVETRE
-748 LFIRQ
+748 LFISH

-763 MDTPALQRET
+763 MDTPTLIRET
-773 ETDAKKKYPNL
+773 EADARRKHPGS
-784 FGFFWHN
+784 FEFFWHN

-802 HRSRRPDVLVDDEL
+802 HRSRRPDVLVDDDL
-816 LFAFYESRIPNGVC
+816 LFAFYDSRIPQDVF
-830 SRESL
+830 SREGM
-835 KAWLAKKSGED
+835 KAWLRKTSPGDGTNLESTD
-846 KNQGSELDAQLRLE
+846 SLLRLS

-874 DRYPKTMLVGGA
+874 DRYPKKLIVGGSELA
-886 QLSLTYHFEP
+886 LTYHFEP
-896 GSPKDGVTLVVPL
+896 GSPKDGVTLIVPL
-909 TQLNQVD
+909 TLLNQVD

-929 EKALLLLK
+929 EKIHLLLK
-937 SLPQKLRRHCVP
+937 SLPQKLRRHCIP
-949 LPDYAKS
+949 LPEYAKS
-956 FLERKLEEKQFG
+956 FLERMLVDKQFG
-968 VGDFLDSLISD
+968 VGDFLDSLITD

-992 FRPEALPLHS
+992 FRPESLPLHS

-1008 IDEHGRQLEVE
+1008 VDEHGRQLELE

-1025 RSEYGQTARN
+1025 RAEYGETART
-1035 AFQAIAQETAQ
+1035 AFQAIAQQAVHE
-1046 VELGVEP
+1046 ELGAE
-1053 PVGEKTKANSTGDKS
+1053 ALGDGDAPSGKINQKNAGS
-1068 TTDTT
+1068 AV
-1073 RKVEQ
+1073 KVMEQ
-1078 GGCRTWEFGELPE
+1078 GSYQSWDFGELPE

-1099 KTLFG
+1099 RTLFG
-1104 YPALVDRGD
+1104 YPALMDRIEA
-1113 FCDLEVFD
+1113 CDIEVFD
-1121 DLEEARKQHSLG
+1121 DLLEARKYHWQG
-1133 LRRLFALSNKD
+1133 LRRLFALANKD

-1160 LLFINV
+1160 LLFINI
-1166 GSVEGLIDQILNLAL
+1166 GSVDGLIEQILNLAIE
-1181 DRAYMTEPLPV
+1181 RAFMSDPLPV
-1192 NAEQFT
+1192 NAEQFS
-1198 ERLQAGKPRLALIA
+1198 ERLQAGKSRLALIA
-1212 QEISRHALNALQAH
+1212 QEISKHALAALQAH
-1226 ADLQKKIASAKAASP
+1226 ADLQKKLTQAKAAS
-1241 SAYADIQAQ
+1241 SAAHSDIQTQ
-1250 MQGLIFPKF
+1250 IQGLIFAQF
-1259 VAEIPYAQLV
+1259 VSGTPYSQLV
-1269 HVPRYLKAIAMRI
+1269 HYPRYLKAIAMRI
-1282 DKLRSNPSRDAQ
+1282 DKLRTNPSRDAQ

-1307 KLIQGN
+1307 KLVQGS
-1313 RGTAAYAMAEDQALV
+1313 RGSAAYAMTEDQALT

-1335 ELRVALYAQELKTP
+1335 ELRVALYAQELKTL

>member
-1 MQEPINQQKPKAIP
+1 VPINQQKPKASP
-15 KPVPASNTLRKLDI
+15 ATVPASNTPRRLEI

-38 GQRQLIK
+38 GQRQIIK
-45 DALQSHQ
+45 DALGSHQ

-73 DLGRGTINGGKLI
+73 DLGRGTLNGGRLI

-95 ATATAKRIAQELGS
+95 ATATAKRIAQELGT

-118 VRFADKTSNAA
+118 VRFADKTSQGA

-193 DAQRFAEHFAI
+193 DAKRFSEHFAI
-204 NGQVAPVIEVS
+204 QGKAAPVIEVS

-220 VEQRYAPLEP
+220 VEQRYEPLES

-241 TAKEIPDAVTEEIA
+241 EAKEIPDAVAEAIA
-255 SLWREGAAG
+255 NVWREGTSG

-277 IRDCAEAL
+277 IRDCAEVL
-285 RKDHVLQQRFHPEI
+285 RKDHVIQQRFHPEI

-314 FSPGNGRR
+314 FNPGNGRR

-340 YVIDSGL
+340 YVVDSGL

-380 RVSDGICVRLYSEQD
+380 RVSDGICIRLYSEQD
-395 YQGRSKFT
+395 YLGRPKFT

-416 LRMSSLRLPKIQH
+416 LRMSSLRLPRIQE

-452 AIEFDESETA
+452 AIEYD
-462 DIKDAGKD
+462 DATVGDDKD
-470 INNSFKLTAIGK
+470 INNSFKLTPIGK
-482 QLADLPLDPRIGRM
+482 QLADLPLDPRIGRI
-496 LLAAKEQNAL
+496 LLTAKEQNAL
-506 KEVTIIASALA
+506 REVTIIASALA
-517 TQDPRDRPMDQ
+517 TQDSRDRPMDQ

-550 KLWNWY
+550 KLWDWY
-556 QDALQHKHSNRQLE
+556 QDALKHKHSNRQLE
-570 NLCKSKF
+570 NLCRSKF

-583 REWRDVHGQL
+583 REWRDVHSQL
-593 HTMLGEKGWKE
+593 HTMLGEKGWKD
-604 NGLAATYEQVHLSLL
+604 NPSAATYEQVHLSLL

-629 EEDEKSQDRNS
+629 EEDEKSQERGS
-640 KTGGYVGARGIR
+640 KTGGYIGARGIR
-652 PFIWPGSTIGKKA
+652 PFIWPGSSIGKKA

-682 RTIAKIEPQWVERV
+682 RTIAKIEPQWVEKV
-696 AAHRLIK
+696 AAHRLIR
-703 SLSDPFWD
+703 SLSEPFWD
-711 NRQGEVMAFERGTLY
+711 SRQGEVMAFERGTLY
-726 GLPIYHGRRVRYEP
+726 GLPIYHGRRVRYES
-740 HNPKEARE
+740 HNPVEARE
-748 LFIRQ
+748 LFISQ

-763 MDTPALQRET
+763 MDTPALIRES
-773 ETDAKKKYPNL
+773 EADARKKYPGT
-784 FGFFWHN
+784 FEFFWHN

-802 HRSRRPDVLVDDEL
+802 HRSRRPDVLVDDDL
-816 LFAFYESRIPNGVC
+816 LFAFYDSRIPKDVL
-830 SRESL
+830 SRERM
-835 KAWLAKKSGED
+835 KAWLRNTS
-846 KNQGSELDAQLRLE
+846 KNADANVETMDSLLRLS

-874 DRYPKTMLVGGA
+874 DRYPKKMMVGGSELA
-886 QLSLTYHFEP
+886 LTYHFEP
-896 GSPKDGVTLVVPL
+896 GSPKDGVTLIVPL
-909 TQLNQVD
+909 TLLNQVD

-929 EKALLLLK
+929 EKIHLLLK
-937 SLPQKLRRHCVP
+937 SLPQKLRRHCIP
-949 LPDYAKS
+949 LPEYAKS
-956 FLERKLEEKQFG
+956 FLERMLTEKQFG
-968 VGDFLDSLISD
+968 LGDFLDSLIAD
-979 IRKERGL
+979 IRQERGL

-992 FRPEALPLHS
+992 FRPESLPMHA

-1008 IDEHGRQLEVE
+1008 VDEHGRQLELE

-1025 RSEYGQTARN
+1025 RAEYGETART
-1035 AFQAIAQETAQ
+1035 AFQAIAQQAVHE
-1046 VELGVEP
+1046 ELGAVAITNP
-1053 PVGEKTKANSTGDKS
+1053 PVNKS
-1068 TTDTT
+1068 NPNNNASEV
-1073 RKVEQ
+1073 KMVEQ
-1078 GGCRTWEFGELPE
+1078 SGYQRWDFGELPE

-1099 KTLFG
+1099 RTLFG
-1104 YPALVDRGD
+1104 YPALVDRTQ

-1121 DLEEARKQHSLG
+1121 DLLEARKYHWHG
-1133 LRRLFALSNKD
+1133 LRRLFALANKD

-1166 GSVEGLIDQILNLAL
+1166 GSVDDLVEQILNLAL
-1181 DRAYMTEPLPV
+1181 ERAFMNDPLPV
-1192 NAEQFT
+1192 NAEQFS

-1212 QEISRHALNALQAH
+1212 QEISKHTLAALQAY
-1226 ADLQKKIASAKAASP
+1226 ADLQKKFAQAKAASAT
-1241 SAYADIQAQ
+1241 AYADIQTQ
-1250 MQGLIFPKF
+1250 VQGLVFAKF
-1259 VAEIPYAQLV
+1259 VSGTPYGQLV
-1269 HVPRYLKAIAMRI
+1269 HFPRYLKAIAMRI
-1282 DKLRSNPSRDAQ
+1282 DKLRANPSRDAQ

-1307 KLIQGN
+1307 KLVQGS
-1313 RGTAAYAMAEDQALV
+1313 RGSGAYAMTEDQALS

-1335 ELRVALYAQELKTP
+1335 ELRVALFAQELKTP
-1349 TPMSLKRLEKVLA
+1349 SPMSLKRLEKVLA
-1362 SLR
+1362 NLR

>member
-1 MQEPINQQKPKAIP
+1 MP
-15 KPVPASNTLRKLDI
+15 KPVPASNTSRRLEI

-38 GQRQLIK
+38 GQRQIIK

-118 VRFADKTSNAA
+118 VRFADKTSHTA

-139 LAETQRDPQLRA
+139 LAETQRDPQLKA

-204 NGQVAPVIEVS
+204 NGKVAPVIEVS

-220 VEQRYAPLEP
+220 VEQRYSPLEP

-241 TAKEIPDAVTEEIA
+241 AAKEIPDAVTEEIA
-255 SLWREGAAG
+255 NLWREGAAG

-314 FSPGNGRR
+314 FNPGNGRR

-380 RVSDGICVRLYSEQD
+380 RVSDGTCIRLYSELD
-395 YQGRSKFT
+395 YQGRPKFT

-441 ADGVQLLDELG
+441 VDGVQLLDELG
-452 AIEFDESETA
+452 AIEFDDSDTG
-462 DIKDAGKD
+462 DGKD

-482 QLADLPLDPRIGRM
+482 QLAELPLDPRIGRI
-496 LLAAKEQNAL
+496 LLSAKEQNAL

-604 NGLAATYEQVHLSLL
+604 NSLAATYEQVHLSLL

-682 RTIAKIEPQWVERV
+682 RTIAKIEPQWVEQV

-711 NRQGEVMAFERGTLY
+711 NRQGEVLAFERGTLY

-740 HNPKEARE
+740 HNPDEARE

-753 ALVQEEMFGR
+753 ALVQEELFGR

-773 ETDAKKKYPNL
+773 EADAKKKYPGL
-784 FGFFWHN
+784 FNFFWHN

-802 HRSRRPDVLVDDEL
+802 HRSRRPDVLVDDDL
-816 LFAFYESRIPNGVC
+816 LFAFYESRIPKEIR
-830 SRESL
+830 SRDEL
-835 KAWLAKKSGED
+835 KSWLKKEV
-846 KNQGSELDAQLRLE
+846 ELDNQLRLE

-874 DRYPKTMLVGGA
+874 DRYPKKMMVGGA
-886 QLSLTYHFEP
+886 ELSLTYHFEP

-916 GRRCEWLVPGMCE
+916 GRRSEWLVPGMCE
-929 EKALLLLK
+929 EKVLLLLK

-956 FLERKLEEKQFG
+956 FLERMLEEKQFG
-968 VGDFLDSLISD
+968 VGDFLDSLIGD

-992 FRPEALPLHS
+992 FRPESLPLHS

-1025 RSEYGQTARN
+1025 RSEYGETARS

-1046 VELGVEP
+1046 VELGVELAP
-1053 PVGEKTKANSTGDKS
+1053 RLDGSKPAIDKT
-1068 TTDTT
+1068 
-1073 RKVEQ
+1073 RQVEQ
-1078 GGCRTWEFGELPE
+1078 GGYRTWEFGELPE

-1099 KTLFG
+1099 RTLFG
-1104 YPALVDRGD
+1104 YPALVDHGD
-1113 FCDLEVFD
+1113 YCDLEVFD
-1121 DLEEARKQHSLG
+1121 DLLEARKQHQFG
-1133 LRRLFALSNKD
+1133 LRRLFALNNKD

-1166 GSVEGLIDQILNLAL
+1166 GSVEGLIEQILNLAL
-1181 DRAYMTEPLPV
+1181 ERAFMIDPLPI
-1192 NAEQFT
+1192 NPEQFA
-1198 ERLQAGKPRLALIA
+1198 ERLQAGKARLALIA

-1226 ADLQKKIASAKAASP
+1226 ADLQKKIAQAKAASP
-1241 SAYADIQAQ
+1241 SAYADIQTQ
-1250 MQGLIFPKF
+1250 MQALIFPKF
-1259 VAEIPYAQLV
+1259 VAEIPYGQLV

-1282 DKLRSNPSRDAQ
+1282 DKLRTNPSRDAQ

-1307 KLIQGN
+1307 KLLQGN
-1313 RGTAAYAMAEDQALV
+1313 RGSASYAMTEDQALQ

-1349 TPMSLKRLEKVLA
+1349 SPMSLKRLEKVLA

>member
-1 MQEPINQQKPKAIP
+1 M
-15 KPVPASNTLRKLDI
+15 PASNTSHKLEI

-38 GQRQLIK
+38 GQRQIIK
-45 DALQSHQ
+45 DALLSHQ

-73 DLGRGTINGGKLI
+73 DMGRGTMNGGKLI

-95 ATATAKRIAQELGS
+95 ATATAKRIAQELGT
-109 PIGQDVGYQ
+109 PMGQDVGYQ
-118 VRFADKTSNAA
+118 VRFSDKTGPSA

-139 LAETQRDPQLRA
+139 LAQTQRDPQLRA

-175 QLLPK
+175 RLLPK

-193 DAQRFAEHFAI
+193 DAQRFAEHFTI
-204 NGQVAPVIEVS
+204 NGKIAPVIEVS

-220 VEQRYAPLEP
+220 VEHRYVPLEP
-230 DAKPDG
+230 VAKPDG

-241 TAKEIPDAVTEEIA
+241 EAKEIPDAVAEAIVNV
-255 SLWREGAAG
+255 WREGTTG

-277 IRDCAEAL
+277 IRDCAEVL
-285 RKDHVLQQRFHPEI
+285 RKDHVLAQRFHPEI
-299 LSLFARQSVAEQERV
+299 LSLFARQSIAEQERV

-361 LQIEP
+361 LQVEP

-380 RVSDGICVRLYSEQD
+380 RVSDGICIRLYSELD
-395 YQGRSKFT
+395 YLGRPKFT

-416 LRMSSLRLPKIQH
+416 LRMSALRLPKIAD

-452 AIEFDESETA
+452 AIEYDESQDPE
-462 DIKDAGKD
+462 GKD
-470 INNSFKLTAIGK
+470 LNNNFRLTAIGK
-482 QLADLPLDPRIGRM
+482 QLADLPLDPRIGRI
-496 LLAAKEQNAL
+496 LLAAKDQNAL
-506 KEVTIIASALA
+506 REVTIIASALA
-517 TQDPRDRPMDQ
+517 TQDPRERPLEQ

-550 KLWNWY
+550 KLWDWY
-556 QDALQHKHSNRQLE
+556 QEALQHKHSNRQLE
-570 NLCKSKF
+570 TLCKSKF

-593 HTMLGEKGWKE
+593 HTMLGEKGWKQ
-604 NGLAATYEQVHLSLL
+604 NVLAATYEQVHISLL

-629 EEDEKSQDRNS
+629 EEDEKSQERGS
-640 KTGGYVGARGIR
+640 KTGGYIGARGIR

-740 HNPKEARE
+740 HDAVMARE
-748 LFIRQ
+748 LFLRQ

-763 MDTPALQRET
+763 MDSPGLERET
-773 ETDAKKKYPNL
+773 EADAKKKYPDC

-816 LFAFYESRIPNGVC
+816 LFAFYDSRIPKDVF
-830 SRESL
+830 SREGMKVWL
-835 KAWLAKKSGED
+835 KKPDSSGEKSD
-846 KNQGSELDAQLRLE
+846 TQLRLA

-874 DRYPKTMLVGGA
+874 DRYPKKMLVGGTE
-886 QLSLTYHFEP
+886 LGMTYHFEP

-909 TQLNQVD
+909 TLLNQVD

-929 EKALLLLK
+929 EKTLLLLK

-949 LPDYAKS
+949 LPEYAKS
-956 FLERKLEEKQFG
+956 FLERMLEEKHFG
-968 VGDFLDSLISD
+968 VGDYLDSLIAD
-979 IRKERGL
+979 IRKEKGL

-992 FRPEALPLHS
+992 FRLEALPAHS
-1002 SMNFRL
+1002 SMNYRL
-1008 IDEHGRQLEVE
+1008 IDEHGRQLDVE
-1019 RNLARL
+1019 RNLSRL
-1025 RSEYGQTARN
+1025 RAEYGESARS
-1035 AFQAIAQETAQ
+1035 AFQAIAQEAAQ
-1046 VELGVEP
+1046 VELGVEVKLVRAP
-1053 PVGEKTKANSTGDKS
+1053 GKTSVGDAA
-1068 TTDTT
+1068 

-1078 GGCRTWEFGELPE
+1078 GGYKSWEFGELPE

-1099 KTLFG
+1099 RTLFG
-1104 YPALVDRGD
+1104 YPALVDRTD
-1113 FCDLEVFD
+1113 TCDLEVFD
-1121 DLEEARKQHSLG
+1121 DLVEARKQHWQG
-1133 LRRLFALSNKD
+1133 LRRLFSISNKE

-1166 GSVEGLIDQILNLAL
+1166 GSVDSLIEQILNLAVE
-1181 DRAYMTEPLPV
+1181 RAFLMDPLPSS
-1192 NAEQFT
+1192 ATQF
-1198 ERLQAGKPRLALIA
+1198 EARLQEGKPRLALIA
-1212 QEISRHALNALQAH
+1212 QEISRHALNALQAY
-1226 ADLQKKIASAKAASP
+1226 ADLQKKLPQAKAAS
-1241 SAYADIQAQ
+1241 AAAHADIQSQ
-1250 MQGLIFPKF
+1250 IQGLVFPKF
-1259 VAEIPYAQLV
+1259 VSDIPYVQLV
-1269 HVPRYLKAIAMRI
+1269 HLPRYLKGVAMRI
-1282 DKLRSNPSRDAQ
+1282 DKLRTNPSRDAL
-1294 CQKDWESVARPWQ
+1294 CQKDWESVQRPWQ
-1307 KLIQGN
+1307 KLLQGSK
-1313 RGTAAYAMAEDQALV
+1313 GSASYAMVEDQALQ

-1349 TPMSLKRLEKVLA
+1349 TPMSLKRLEKVLT

>member
-1 MQEPINQQKPKAIP
+1 VQEPINQQKPKAIP
-15 KPVPASNTLRKLDI
+15 KPVPASNTLRKLEI

-38 GQRQLIK
+38 SQRQVIQK
-45 DALQSHQ
+45 ALQAHQ

-73 DLGRGTINGGKLI
+73 ELGRGTINGGKLI

-118 VRFADKTSNAA
+118 VRFADKTSSGA

-193 DAQRFAEHFAI
+193 DAKRFAEHFAI
-204 NGQVAPVIEVS
+204 EGKLAPVVEVS

-241 TAKEIPDAVTEEIA
+241 VVKEIPDAVAEEIA
-255 SLWREGAAG
+255 NVWREGASG
-264 AGDVLVFLPGERE
+264 SGDVLVFLPGERE
-277 IRDCAEAL
+277 IRDCAEVL

-299 LSLFARQSVAEQERV
+299 LTLFARQSVAEQERV
-314 FSPGNGRR
+314 FSTGNGRR

-380 RVSDGICVRLYSEQD
+380 RVSDGICIRLYSEQD
-395 YQGRSKFT
+395 YQSRPKFT

-416 LRMSSLRLPKIQH
+416 LRMSALRLPRIQH
-429 FPFIDKPLGRAI
+429 FPFIDKPFGRAI

-452 AIEFDESETA
+452 AIEFDESL
-462 DIKDAGKD
+462 DSDNKD
-470 INNSFKLTAIGK
+470 INQSFKLTVIGQ

-496 LLAAKEQNAL
+496 LLAAKEQNAI
-506 KEVTIIASALA
+506 KEVAIIASALS
-517 TQDPRDRPMDQ
+517 TQDPRERPLDQ
-528 AAAADQAHL
+528 AGAADQAHL

-570 NLCKSKF
+570 NLCRSKF

-593 HTMLGEKGWKE
+593 HTMLGEKGWKD
-604 NGLAATYEQVHLSLL
+604 NDLPATYEQVHVSLL

-629 EEDEKSQDRNS
+629 EEDEKSQERGS
-640 KTGGYVGARGIR
+640 KTGAYVGARGIR

-677 NRMYA
+677 TRMYA

-696 AAHRLIK
+696 AVHRLIK
-703 SLSDPFWD
+703 SLGDPFWD

-726 GLPIYHGRRVRYEP
+726 GLPIYHGRKVRYEP
-740 HNPKEARE
+740 HNPVEARE
-748 LFIRQ
+748 LFIGQ
-753 ALVQEEMFGR
+753 ALVEEAMFGR
-763 MDTPALQRET
+763 MDTPSMQRET
-773 ETDAKKKYPNL
+773 EADAKKKYPNL
-784 FGFFWHN
+784 FKFFWHN
-791 RRLIKEIEALE
+791 RRLIREIEALE

-816 LFAFYESRIPNGVC
+816 LFAFYDSRIPQSVC
-830 SRESL
+830 SREQLLIWL
-835 KAWLAKKSGED
+835 KKVPEED
-846 KNQGSELDAQLRLE
+846 SQLCLS

-874 DRYPKTMLVGGA
+874 DRYPKKILVGGSE
-886 QLSLTYHFEP
+886 LGLTYHFEP

-929 EKALLLLK
+929 EKVLLLLK
-937 SLPQKLRRHCVP
+937 TLPQKLRRHCVP
-949 LPDYAKS
+949 LPEYAKS
-956 FLERKLEEKQFG
+956 FLERKLEQKQFG
-968 VGDFLDSLISD
+968 AGDFLEDLMAD
-979 IRKERGL
+979 VRQERGL

-992 FRPEALPLHS
+992 FRPEALPLHC

-1025 RSEYGQTARN
+1025 RSEFGESARS

-1046 VELGVEP
+1046 TELGIEITQ
-1053 PVGEKTKANSTGDKS
+1053 TKKEA
-1068 TTDTT
+1068 T

-1078 GGCRTWEFGELPE
+1078 SGYQTWEFGELPE

-1099 KTLFG
+1099 QTLFG
-1104 YPALVDRGD
+1104 YPALVDRND
-1113 FCDLEVFD
+1113 FVDLEVFD
-1121 DLEEARKQHSLG
+1121 DLQEARKQHWQG
-1133 LRRLFALSNKD
+1133 LRRLFILANKE
-1144 TLKALQKQLPG
+1144 TLKSLQKQLPG
-1155 IRELG
+1155 LRDLG
-1160 LLFINV
+1160 LLFINI
-1166 GSVEGLIDQILNLAL
+1166 GSVEGLVEQILNLAVE
-1181 DRAYMTEPLPV
+1181 RALMSDDLPV
-1192 NAEQFT
+1192 TAEQFKQ
-1198 ERLQAGKPRLALIA
+1198 RLQAGKPRLALIA
-1212 QEISRHALNALQAH
+1212 QEISKHALAALQAN
-1226 ADLQKKIASAKAASP
+1226 ADLQKKLAQAKAVSP
-1241 SAYADIQAQ
+1241 SAYTDIQAQ
-1250 MQGLIFPKF
+1250 LQALIFPKL
-1259 VAEIPYAQLV
+1259 VSEIPYAQLV
-1269 HVPRYLKAIAMRI
+1269 HLPRYLKAIALRI

-1307 KLIQGN
+1307 KLLQGN
-1313 RGTAAYAMAEDQALV
+1313 KGAASYNLLEDQGLQ

>member
-15 KPVPASNTLRKLDI
+15 KPVPASNTLRKLEI

-38 GQRQLIK
+38 SQRQVIQK
-45 DALQSHQ
+45 ALQSHQ

-73 DLGRGTINGGKLI
+73 ELGRGTINGGKLI

-95 ATATAKRIAQELGS
+95 ATATAKRIAHELGS

-118 VRFADKTSNAA
+118 VRFADKTSPGA

-193 DAQRFAEHFAI
+193 DAKRFAEHFVI
-204 NGQVAPVIEVS
+204 DGKLAPVVEVS

-241 TAKEIPDAVTEEIA
+241 IIKEIPDAVAEEIA
-255 SLWREGAAG
+255 NVWREGASG

-277 IRDCAEAL
+277 IRDCAEVL

-299 LSLFARQSVAEQERV
+299 LTLFARQSVAEQERV
-314 FSPGNGRR
+314 FSAGNGRR

-380 RVSDGICVRLYSEQD
+380 RVSDGICIRLYSEQD
-395 YQGRSKFT
+395 YQGRPKFT

-416 LRMSSLRLPKIQH
+416 LRMSALRLPRIQH
-429 FPFIDKPLGRAI
+429 FPFIDKPFGRAI

-452 AIEFDESETA
+452 AIEFDESL
-462 DIKDAGKD
+462 DSDNKD
-470 INNSFKLTAIGK
+470 INQSFKLTTIGQ

-496 LLAAKEQNAL
+496 LLAAKEQNAI
-506 KEVTIIASALA
+506 KEVAIIASALS
-517 TQDPRDRPMDQ
+517 TQDPRERPLDQ
-528 AAAADQAHL
+528 AGAADQAHL

-570 NLCKSKF
+570 NLCRSKF

-604 NGLAATYEQVHLSLL
+604 NSLPATYEQVHVSLL

-629 EEDEKSQDRNS
+629 EEDEKSQERGS
-640 KTGGYVGARGIR
+640 KIGAYVGARGIR
-652 PFIWPGSTIGKKA
+652 PFIWPGSTLGKKA

-677 NRMYA
+677 SRMYA

-696 AAHRLIK
+696 AVHRLIK

-726 GLPIYHGRRVRYEP
+726 GLPIYHGRKVRYEP
-740 HNPKEARE
+740 HNPIEARE

-753 ALVQEEMFGR
+753 ALVEEAMFGR
-763 MDTPALQRET
+763 MDSPALQRET
-773 ETDAKKKYPNL
+773 EADAKKKYPNL

-791 RRLIKEIEALE
+791 RRLIREIEALE
-802 HRSRRPDVLVDDEL
+802 HRSRRPDVLVDDDL
-816 LFAFYESRIPNGVC
+816 LFAFYDSRIPQSVC
-830 SRESL
+830 SREQLLIWL
-835 KAWLAKKSGED
+835 KKVPEEDSQLCLA
-846 KNQGSELDAQLRLE
+846 

-874 DRYPKTMLVGGA
+874 DRYPKKMLVGGSE
-886 QLSLTYHFEP
+886 LSLTYHFEP

-929 EKALLLLK
+929 EKVLLLLK
-937 SLPQKLRRHCVP
+937 TLPQKLRRHCVP
-949 LPDYAKS
+949 LPEYAKS
-956 FLERKLEEKQFG
+956 FLERKLERKQFG
-968 VGDFLDSLISD
+968 TGDFLEDLMAD
-979 IRKERGL
+979 VRQERGL

-992 FRPEALPLHS
+992 FRPEALPLHC

-1025 RSEYGQTARN
+1025 RSEYGESARS

-1046 VELGVEP
+1046 TELGIEAIQ
-1053 PVGEKTKANSTGDKS
+1053 TKKE
-1068 TTDTT
+1068 TT

-1078 GGCRTWEFGELPE
+1078 SGYQAWEFGELPE

-1099 KTLFG
+1099 QTLFG
-1104 YPALVDRGD
+1104 YPALVDRND
-1113 FCDLEVFD
+1113 FVDLEVFD
-1121 DLEEARKQHSLG
+1121 DLQEARKQHWQG
-1133 LRRLFALSNKD
+1133 LRRLFILANKE
-1144 TLKALQKQLPG
+1144 TLKSLQKQLPG
-1155 IRELG
+1155 LRDLG
-1160 LLFINV
+1160 LLFINI
-1166 GSVEGLIDQILNLAL
+1166 GSVEGLVEQILNLAVE
-1181 DRAYMTEPLPV
+1181 RALMSDDLPV
-1192 NAEQFT
+1192 TAEQFKQ
-1198 ERLQAGKPRLALIA
+1198 RLQAGKPRLALIA
-1212 QEISRHALNALQAH
+1212 QEISKHALAALQAN
-1226 ADLQKKIASAKAASP
+1226 ADLQKKLAQAKAASP
-1241 SAYADIQAQ
+1241 SAYGDIQAQ
-1250 MQGLIFPKF
+1250 LQALIFPKF
-1259 VAEIPYAQLV
+1259 VSEIPYGQLV
-1269 HVPRYLKAIAMRI
+1269 HLPRYLKAVALRI

-1307 KLIQGN
+1307 KLLQGN
-1313 RGTAAYAMAEDQALV
+1313 KGAGSYALFEDQGLR